1 MANASTDLDNAE
13 AQCQLNNNNT
23 RLAGSSGHWETEVTS
38 SKLFECSRIKAL
50 AEERDAVQKKT
61 FTKWVNS
68 HLARV
73 SCRIADLYND
83 LRDGYML
90 TRLLEVLSGE
100 MLPRPTRGRMRIHC
114 LENVDKALQFLK
126 EQRVHLENV
135 GSHDIV
141 DGNHRL
147 TLGLIWTII
156 LRFQIQVIKIE
167 CDDNRETRSAKDAL
181 LLWCQMKTAGY
192 SEVHIQNFT
201 TCWRDG
207 LAFNALIHRHR
218 PDLIEFHKLIRSNA
232 TYNLQQ
238 AFNIAEQNLGLTKLL
253 DPEDV
258 NTENPDEKS
267 IITYVV
273 SYYHYFSK
281 MKALRVEGKRVGKVL
296 DNAIEGQKMIDRY
309 EALASE
315 LLEWI
320 EKTIGIISNQ
330 KFANSLTG
338 VQQQLQA
345 FTTYCTIEK
354 PIKFQE
360 KGNLEVLLFT
370 IQSKLR
376 ANNQKPYVPH
386 EGKLISDINKAWERL
401 EKAEHERGVAL
412 RQELIRQEKLELLAQ
427 RFDHKTTM
435 RQAWLNENQRL
446 VSQDNFGYDLPAVE
460 AAMKK
465 HEAIEA
471 DISSYEERIGVVVE
485 LAGEMETE
493 GYYDI
498 RRISARKE
506 NILGQWSLLKELVVG
521 RKARLEK
528 NLALQK
534 NFQDMVYMIDWMED
548 MQVQLLSKDFGKH
561 LLEVDDLLQKHSLQE
576 ADIIVQA
583 ERVQTLN
590 TAALKFTTIEGYQP
604 CDPQVICN
612 RVNHVSTCLEE
623 LKQLAAKRRSELEE
637 SQHLWAFFQEVEESE
652 AWIREKSSIL
662 ATQTCGKDLSSVL
675 RLLQKHK
682 TLAGELLARR
692 SLLQQ
697 TMKKGKQILMEKSFG
712 TRDIQERIME
722 VKGEWKRLE
731 DQAAQRLGHLQE
743 ALNFF
748 QFSTE
753 TDDLLAWLQDAYRL
767 VSSEDFGHDEYST
780 QSLLKKHRGVREAV
794 DKHRLHVVTLR
805 KHMVALPLHY
815 RELNEVQSR
824 MGEAEQLYAEVAEV
838 AVLRQ
843 QWLHDALAVYLM
855 FSEVNACE
863 VWIDEK
869 EQWLNKM
876 EVPERLED
884 VEVIAHRFES
894 LDQEM
899 NSLMGR
905 ILDVNQIVQQLLD
918 SGHPSSTEVRGC
930 QDHLNSRW
938 NRIVEMVEQKK
949 DHLDSVLRLQN
960 YLLEC
965 AEIKSQ
971 IQEKRKAIDTTQYV
985 GSDLGGV
992 LALQRRLS
1000 TMEGALAVLEPKLLH
1015 LQQEAEELAISHPAK
1030 AMEVLEPFE
1039 GISVEWEELKRT
1051 LQGCEDSLIVAGRLQ
1066 QFIQD
1071 LDCFLTWLVQ
1081 TQTAAASDEL
1091 PNALE
1096 EAERLINC
1104 HAALKEEIGRY
1115 EEDYERLQAVNEL
1128 LEAEEAPLPYA
1139 ALQQWL
1145 QKLDVGWNKLLE
1157 MWESRREV
1165 LVQAHIF
1172 HLFLRDVKQAEAF
1185 LNNQE
1190 SALAHI
1196 ELPTTVETV
1205 EAAIKK
1211 HKDFT
1216 TTMELNLHRIKAVIE
1231 AGESLIS
1238 QSNIYSDRIKER
1250 VDTLANRGN
1259 QNRELAQQWLERL
1272 NGQWGLQRLLQDC
1285 HELGDWVA
1293 EKMLMARDTSRDE
1306 TQKLHKKWLKHQAF
1320 MAELAQNKE
1329 WLEKIEREGQ
1339 QLIQEKPELSPVVR
1353 RKLGEIRE
1361 CWQDLESTTQA
1372 KARQLFEANRA
1383 DLLVQSYTSLDH
1395 RLHQLEGQLC
1405 YVDQGQDLTSVNK
1418 QLKKLQTMECQM
1430 EEWYKEVGELQVA
1443 AASIPQQGQVMD
1455 TVSERQAAVETRIV
1469 RLIEPLK
1476 ERRRILLASK
1486 EVHQVGRD
1494 LEDEILWVQERLPA
1508 ATSQEHGSSLQ
1519 AVQQLMKKNQTLQ
1532 RELQGHRARVEDV
1545 LERANVIAS
1554 IRSPEADCV
1563 RAGLEQL
1570 SRLWGLLWAETERR
1584 QLVLDAMYQAQ
1595 QYYFDTAEVEA
1606 WLSEQELHM
1615 MNEEKGKDEPST
1627 LQLLKKHLALEQTIE
1642 DYAETI
1648 GLLSQQCRQLLEMG
1662 HPDSEQIS
1670 KRQSQMDRL
1679 YVSLKDLVEERKS
1692 RLEQQYWLYQ
1702 LNHEVDELEQWIA
1715 EREVVASSPELGQDF
1730 EHVTIL
1736 QEKFTE
1742 FASETGSLG
1751 QERVTAVNQ
1760 MVDEL
1765 IDYGHAEA
1773 ATIAEWKDG
1782 VNEAWADLLELM
1794 ETRAQMLAASHQLHK
1809 FFADCREVLAQ
1820 IDDKQRRLPEV
1831 RARQGG
1837 TANTST
1843 LQRLMHSF
1851 EHDIQLLVT
1860 QVRQLQESAG
1870 QLRTIYAGQKAEA
1883 IAGREQEVMY
1893 CWKELLTSCEECRV
1907 QITTATDKLRF
1918 FGVVRDQI
1926 MWMDSIISQIGTGDN
1941 PSIPPSDIMG
1951 SGLSGPF
1958 RDVSSVEVLMNYHQS
1973 LKSEVEARS
1982 KSVLQCVEMG
1992 KTLLA
1997 ARNPAAEEIKEKLDT
2012 VVAKQYELSE
2022 KWDKHWEVLQ
2032 HMLEVHQ
2039 FAQEAVVAEAW
2050 LTAQEPFINS
2060 KELGASVDEVE
2071 QLIRRHEAF
2080 RKAAATW
2087 EERFSSLR
2095 RLTTVEKMKAE
2106 QSKLPPTPLLG
2117 RKVFLDPQETSPAR
2131 SQGSPLMRRIIYEQA
2146 EPRAER
2152 PPQEPSPSY
2161 VARRLGSTVANY
2173 TPIMNGSSSYRSSL
2187 EARTIPEMGG
2197 VVGGVVG
2204 VAASLGT
2211 AAMEARGVATNLGT
2225 TAAME
2230 VRGVAAGLGT
2240 ASSEASG
2247 LAAGLVTPAVEAKGI
2262 AASLVTGAAA
2272 AVEVK
2277 ASQYLRQPKIKH
2289 MDDMVTPM
2297 LVACRLEKAREKEVR
2312 EREQRERERDIVLME
2327 PAPVMPVM
2335 AEVVLQEM
2343 GREGMGRER
2352 LNSEPSS
2359 RDHRAGSSRSEPQQR
2374 DRDRDSRDSR
2384 DSHREAR
2391 LERQHSSEALMIQ
2404 ARRDE
2409 LPQEVWRE
2417 RAERKERKLERQ
2429 TSSEQE
2435 GHGHEGRRKDRHRTE
2450 RQESSEHD
2458 TAKEQSDRRSTEK
2471 RSGGQTLF
2479 DIVEQLK
2486 EREAATAR
2494 GEVPKVPNGV
2504 PEKSSGRPDR
2514 PRARDRPKPRRR
2526 PRPKDPSAGE
2536 ATTTRRSRSAPEP
2549 GMAQSVSPSV
2559 PQPPSH
2565 TAHHEGFLFR
2575 KLDIETMRKSSNSR
2589 SWVNLYCVLNKG
2601 EIGFY
2606 KDAKNT
2612 TTPYN
2617 NEPMLN
2623 LGHCHCDVTL
2633 GYKKKKNVFTLKTK
2647 DGSEFLFHAK
2657 DESQDDLKA
2666 WTTNIN
2672 KSIAEHEEIAK
2683 WGQTQP
2689 TTSSTDE
2696 GTRRDGSK
2704 ADNKSERGEK
2714 SDRGERPERA
2724 ERSER
2729 SDKGETK
2736 SDTKRSE
2743 KSSKKK

>member
-13 AQCQLNNNNT
+13 AQRQLNNNNT
-23 RLAGSSGHWETEVTS
+23 RPTSSSGHWETEVTS

-167 CDDNRETRSAKDAL
+167 CEDNRETRSAKDAL

-192 SEVHIQNFT
+192 SEVNIQNFT

-232 TYNLQQ
+232 THNLQQ
-238 AFNIAEQNLGLTKLL
+238 AFNVAEQNLGLTKLL

-309 EALASE
+309 EALATE

-460 AAMKK
+460 AAKKK
-465 HEAIEA
+465 HDAIEA

-485 LAGEMETE
+485 LAGEMEAE

-534 NFQDMVYMIDWMED
+534 TFQDMVYMIDWMED

-576 ADIIVQA
+576 ADIAVQA
-583 ERVQTLN
+583 DRVQTLN
-590 TAALKFTTIEGYQP
+590 TAALKFTTIDGYQP

-623 LKQLAAKRRSELEE
+623 LKQLAAKRRTELEE
-637 SQHLWAFFQEVEESE
+637 SQHLWAFFQELEESE

-662 ATQTCGKDLSSVL
+662 ASQTCGKDLSSVL

-682 TLAGELLARR
+682 TLAGELLAHR

-697 TMKKGKQILMEKSFG
+697 TMKKGKQILTEKSFG
-712 TRDIQERIME
+712 TGGIQERIME
-722 VKGEWKRLE
+722 VKAEWKRLE

-815 RELNEVQSR
+815 RELEEVQTR

-843 QWLHDALAVYLM
+843 QWLHDALAVYRM

-869 EQWLNKM
+869 EQWLDKM

-884 VEVIAHRFES
+884 VEVVAHRFES

-949 DHLDSVLRLQN
+949 HHLDSVLRLQN

-971 IQEKRKAIDTTQYV
+971 IQDKRKAIDATQYV

-992 LALQRRLS
+992 LALQRRLT

-1015 LQQEAEELAISHPAK
+1015 LQQEAEDLAVAHPAR
-1030 AMEVLEPFE
+1030 AVEILVPFE

-1051 LQGCEDSLIVAGRLQ
+1051 LQGCEDSLMVAGRLQ

-1071 LDCFLTWLVQ
+1071 LDSFLTWLVQ

-1096 EAERLINC
+1096 EAERLINR

-1190 SALAHI
+1190 SALAHV

-1238 QSNIYSDRIKER
+1238 QSNIYSDRIKE
-1250 VDTLANRGN
+1250 GN
-1259 QNRELAQQWLERL
+1259 QNRELAQQWLEKL

-1383 DLLVQSYTSLDH
+1383 DQLVQSYTSLDH
-1395 RLHQLEGQLC
+1395 RLHQLEGQLG
-1405 YVDQGQDLTSVNK
+1405 YVDQGQDLTTVNK
-1418 QLKKLQTMECQM
+1418 QLKKLQTMESQM
-1430 EEWYKEVGELQVA
+1430 EEWYKEVGDLQVV
-1443 AASIPQQGQVMD
+1443 AASISQQGQVMD
-1455 TVSERQAAVETRIV
+1455 TVSERQAEVETRIV

-1545 LERANVIAS
+1545 LDRANVIAS
-1554 IRSPEADCV
+1554 IRSPEADCA

-1570 SRLWGLLWAETERR
+1570 NGLWGLLWAETERR

-1595 QYYFDTAEVEA
+1595 QYYFDTSEVEA

-1627 LQLLKKHLALEQTIE
+1627 LQLLKKHLVLEQTIE

-1702 LNHEVDELEQWIA
+1702 LNREVDELEQWIA

-1765 IDYGHAEA
+1765 IDYGHADA

-1820 IDDKQRRLPEV
+1820 IDDKKRRLPEV
-1831 RARQGG
+1831 QACQGG
-1837 TANTST
+1837 SANTST

-1870 QLRTIYAGQKAEA
+1870 QLRTVYAGQKAEA
-1883 IAGREQEVMY
+1883 IASREQDVMH

-1926 MWMDSIISQIGTGDN
+1926 MWMDSIICQIGTGEN
-1941 PSIPPSDIMG
+1941 P
-1951 SGLSGPF
+1951 

-1973 LKSEVEARS
+1973 LKSEVEARC
-1982 KSVLQCVEMG
+1982 KSTLQCIEMG

-1997 ARNPAAEEIKEKLDT
+1997 ARNPAAEEIKEKLDK

-2022 KWDKHWEVLQ
+2022 KWDRHWELLQ

-2060 KELGASVDEVE
+2060 SELGASVDEVE

-2095 RLTTVEKMKAE
+2095 RLTTVEKLKAE

-2117 RKVFLDPQETSPAR
+2117 RKVFLDPQEISPAR
-2131 SQGSPLMRRIIYEQA
+2131 SHGSPLMRHTIYEQVA
-2146 EPRAER
+2146 PRADK
-2152 PPQEPSPSY
+2152 PPQEPSPSS

-2173 TPIMNGSSSYRSSL
+2173 TPVMNG
-2187 EARTIPEMGG
+2187 
-2197 VVGGVVG
+2197 
-2204 VAASLGT
+2204 
-2211 AAMEARGVATNLGT
+2211 
-2225 TAAME
+2225 
-2230 VRGVAAGLGT
+2230 
-2240 ASSEASG
+2240 
-2247 LAAGLVTPAVEAKGI
+2247 
-2262 AASLVTGAAA
+2262 
-2272 AVEVK
+2272 
-2277 ASQYLRQPKIKH
+2277 
-2289 MDDMVTPM
+2289 
-2297 LVACRLEKAREKEVR
+2297 EVR
-2312 EREQRERERDIVLME
+2312 ERQQRERERETILME

-2343 GREGMGRER
+2343 GREGRER

-2359 RDHRAGSSRSEPQQR
+2359 RDQRAGSSRSEPHADHQQR

-2435 GHGHEGRRKDRHRTE
+2435 GHVHEGRRRERHRME

-2458 TAKEQSDRRSTEK
+2458 TAKEQSDRRVPS
-2471 RSGGQTLF
+2471 LF
-2479 DIVEQLK
+2479 SPQ
-2486 EREAATAR
+2486 AR
-2494 GEVPKVPNGV
+2494 GEIPKVPNGV

-2526 PRPKDPSAGE
+2526 PRPKDPSAGD
-2536 ATTTRRSRSAPEP
+2536 ANITRRSRSAPEA
-2549 GMAQSVSPSV
+2549 AQSLSPSV
-2559 PQPPSH
+2559 PQPPTH

-2575 KLDIETMRKSSNSR
+2575 KLDIETLKKSSNSR

-2612 TTPYN
+2612 NTPYN

-2657 DESQDDLKA
+2657 DEVRGVQ
-2666 WTTNIN
+2666 

-2683 WGQTQP
+2683 WGQPQP

-2696 GTRRDGSK
+2696 GTRREGSK
-2704 ADNKSERGEK
+2704 AENKSERGEK
-2714 SDRGERPERA
+2714 SDRGERVERA

-2729 SDKGETK
+2729 SDKGEK
-2736 SDTKRSE
+2736 SDPKRSE
-2743 KSSKKK
+2743 KSSKKKLG

>member
-1 MANASTDLDNAE
+1 MANASPDLDNAE
-13 AQCQLNNNNT
+13 AQRQLNNNN
-23 RLAGSSGHWETEVTS
+23 RPISSGFWETECTS

-50 AEERDAVQKKT
+50 ADERDAVQKKT

-73 SCRIADLYND
+73 SCRISDLYND

-100 MLPRPTRGRMRIHC
+100 LLPRPTRGRMRIHC

-167 CDDNRETRSAKDAL
+167 TEDNRETRSAKDAL

-192 SEVHIQNFT
+192 PEVNIQNFT

-218 PDLIEFHKLIRSNA
+218 PDLIEFHKLTRSNA
-232 TYNLQQ
+232 THNLQQ
-238 AFNIAEQNLGLTKLL
+238 AFNVAEQHLGLTKLL

-281 MKALRVEGKRVGKVL
+281 MKALIVEGKRVGKVL
-296 DNAIEGQKMIDRY
+296 DNCIEAEEIINRY
-309 EALASE
+309 EALASD
-315 LLEWI
+315 LLDWI
-320 EKTIGIISNQ
+320 EKTIAVISNQ

-386 EGKLISDINKAWERL
+386 DGKLISDINKAWERL

-412 RQELIRQEKLELLAQ
+412 RKELIRQEKLELLAQ

-471 DISSYEERIGVVVE
+471 DIASYEERIGVVVE
-485 LAGEMETE
+485 LAAEMEAE

-498 RRISARKE
+498 RRILARKE
-506 NILGQWSLLKELVVG
+506 NILGQWSLLKELVAG
-521 RKARLEK
+521 RRSRLEK

-534 NFQDMVYMIDWMED
+534 TFQDMVYMIDWMED
-548 MQVQLLSKDFGKH
+548 TQVQLLSKDFGKH

-576 ADIIVQA
+576 ADIAVQA
-583 ERVQTLN
+583 ERVEMLN

-612 RVNHVSTCLEE
+612 RVNHVSSCLEE
-623 LKQLAAKRRSELEE
+623 LKQLAAKRRAELEE
-637 SQHLWAFFQEVEESE
+637 SRQLWAFFQELEESE

-662 ATQTCGKDLSSVL
+662 AAQGYGRDLSSVL

-682 TLAGELLARR
+682 TLAGELESAPGI
-692 SLLQQ
+692 
-697 TMKKGKQILMEKSFG
+697 TAGKQILSEKSFG
-712 TRDIQERIME
+712 TAGIQERIME

-731 DQAAQRLGHLQE
+731 DQAAQHLGHLQE

-753 TDDLLAWLQDAYRL
+753 TDDLVAWLQDAYRL

-780 QSLLKKHRGVREAV
+780 QSLLKKHRGVSEAI
-794 DKHRLHVVTLR
+794 DKHRLHVVALR
-805 KHMVALPLHY
+805 KHMVALPLQY
-815 RELNEVQSR
+815 REQEEVQVR
-824 MGEAEQLYAEVAEV
+824 MGEVEQLYTEVAEV

-843 QWLHDALAVYLM
+843 QWLHDALAVYRM

-863 VWIDEK
+863 LWIDEK
-869 EQWLNKM
+869 EQWLDKM
-876 EVPERLED
+876 EIPERLED
-884 VEVIAHRFES
+884 VEVVAHRFES

-918 SGHPSSTEVRGC
+918 GGHPSSTEVRGC

-938 NRIVEMVEQKK
+938 NSIVELVEQKK
-949 DHLDSVLRLQN
+949 DQLDSMLRLQN

-971 IQEKRKAIDTTQYV
+971 IQDKRKAIDATQYV
-985 GSDLGGV
+985 RSDLGGV

-1000 TMEGALAVLEPKLLH
+1000 TMEGALSVLEPKLLH
-1015 LQQEAEELAISHPAK
+1015 LQEEAEHLATAHPGR
-1030 AMEVLEPFE
+1030 AMEVLVQFD

-1051 LQGCEDSLIVAGRLQ
+1051 LQGCEDSLMVASRLQ
-1066 QFIQD
+1066 SFIQD
-1071 LDCFLTWLVQ
+1071 LDSFLTWLVQ
-1081 TQTAAASDEL
+1081 TQTAAASDQL
-1091 PNALE
+1091 PNDLE
-1096 EAERLINC
+1096 EAERLINK
-1104 HAALKEEIGRY
+1104 HAAVKEEIGHY
-1115 EEDYERLQAVNEL
+1115 EEDYERLQAMNEL
-1128 LEAEEAPLPYA
+1128 LESEDAPLPQA

-1172 HLFLRDVKQAEAF
+1172 HLFLRDVKQAESF

-1190 SALAHI
+1190 SALAHV

-1238 QSNIYSDRIKER
+1238 QNNIYSERIRER
-1250 VDTLANRGN
+1250 IDTLANRGN
-1259 QNRELAQQWLERL
+1259 QNRELAQQWLEKL
-1272 NGQWGLQRLLQDC
+1272 NDQWELQRFLQDC
-1285 HELGDWVA
+1285 HELGDWVS
-1293 EKMLMARDTSRDE
+1293 EKMLMARDSSRDE

-1320 MAELAQNKE
+1320 MAELAQNKD
-1329 WLEKIEREGQ
+1329 WLDKIEKEGQ

-1353 RKLGEIRE
+1353 KKLEEIRE

-1372 KARQLFEANRA
+1372 RARQLFEANKA
-1383 DLLVQSYTSLDH
+1383 DLLVQSYESLDQ
-1395 RLHQLEGQLC
+1395 RLCQLEGQLA
-1405 YVDQGQDLTSVNK
+1405 YVDQGQDLTTVNK
-1418 QLKKLQTMECQM
+1418 QLKKLHTQM
-1430 EEWYKEVGELQVA
+1430 EEWYKEVGQLQVQA
-1443 AASIPQQGQVMD
+1443 TSLPQQTQVKE
-1455 TVSERQAAVETRIV
+1455 TVVGRQAAVEARMV

-1494 LEDEILWVQERLPA
+1494 LEDEILWVQERLPMA
-1508 ATSQEHGSSLQ
+1508 MCQEHGSTLQ

-1532 RELQGHRARVEDV
+1532 RELQGHRSRIEDV
-1545 LERANVIAS
+1545 LERAGIIAS
-1554 IRSPEADCV
+1554 IRSPEVDCIRV
-1563 RAGLEQL
+1563 GQDQL
-1570 SRLWGLLWAETERR
+1570 AQLWAVLWAETERR

-1627 LQLLKKHLALEQTIE
+1627 LQLLKKHLVLEQTIE

-1662 HPDSEQIS
+1662 HPDC
-1670 KRQSQMDRL
+1670 KRQSQIDRL

-1702 LNHEVDELEQWIA
+1702 LNREVDELEQWIA
-1715 EREVVASSPELGQDF
+1715 QREVVASSPELGQDF

-1736 QEKFTE
+1736 QEKFTK
-1742 FASETGSLG
+1742 FASDTGSVG

-1765 IDYGHAEA
+1765 IDYGHSEA

-1809 FFADCREVLAQ
+1809 FFSDCREVLAQ
-1820 IDDKQRRLPEV
+1820 IADKHRRLPEV
-1831 RARQGG
+1831 RARQGS

-1843 LQRLMHSF
+1843 LQRLLHSF
-1851 EHDIQLLVT
+1851 EQDIQLLVT
-1860 QVRQLQESAG
+1860 QVRQLQESAA
-1870 QLRTIYAGQKAEA
+1870 QLRTVYAGEKAEA
-1883 IAGREQEVMY
+1883 IACCEHEVMQ
-1893 CWKELLTSCEECRV
+1893 CWKELLTSCEECRL
-1907 QITTATDKLRF
+1907 QITTETDKLKF
-1918 FGVVRDQI
+1918 FGMVRDQI
-1926 MWMDSIISQIGTGDN
+1926 MWMESIICQIGTGEK
-1941 PSIPPSDIMG
+1941 P
-1951 SGLSGPF
+1951 

-1982 KSVLQCVEMG
+1982 RNTLECIEMG

-1997 ARNPAAEEIKEKLDT
+1997 ARNPAAEEIKEKLDK
-2012 VVAKQYELSE
+2012 VVSKQHELSE

-2032 HMLEVHQ
+2032 QLLEVHQ
-2039 FAQEAVVAEAW
+2039 FAQDAVVAEAW
-2050 LTAQEPFINS
+2050 LTAQEPFISSN
-2060 KELGASVDEVE
+2060 ELGESVDEVE

-2095 RLTTVEKMKAE
+2095 RLTTVK
-2106 QSKLPPTPLLG
+2106 
-2117 RKVFLDPQETSPAR
+2117 
-2131 SQGSPLMRRIIYEQA
+2131 
-2146 EPRAER
+2146 
-2152 PPQEPSPSY
+2152 
-2161 VARRLGSTVANY
+2161 
-2173 TPIMNGSSSYRSSL
+2173 SSSSSL
-2187 EARTIPEMGG
+2187 IFT
-2197 VVGGVVG
+2197 
-2204 VAASLGT
+2204 S
-2211 AAMEARGVATNLGT
+2211 
-2225 TAAME
+2225 
-2230 VRGVAAGLGT
+2230 
-2240 ASSEASG
+2240 
-2247 LAAGLVTPAVEAKGI
+2247 
-2262 AASLVTGAAA
+2262 
-2272 AVEVK
+2272 
-2277 ASQYLRQPKIKH
+2277 
-2289 MDDMVTPM
+2289 
-2297 LVACRLEKAREKEVR
+2297 
-2312 EREQRERERDIVLME
+2312 
-2327 PAPVMPVM
+2327 
-2335 AEVVLQEM
+2335 
-2343 GREGMGRER
+2343 
-2352 LNSEPSS
+2352 
-2359 RDHRAGSSRSEPQQR
+2359 
-2374 DRDRDSRDSR
+2374 
-2384 DSHREAR
+2384 
-2391 LERQHSSEALMIQ
+2391 
-2404 ARRDE
+2404 
-2409 LPQEVWRE
+2409 
-2417 RAERKERKLERQ
+2417 
-2429 TSSEQE
+2429 TSSPHPQ
-2435 GHGHEGRRKDRHRTE
+2435 
-2450 RQESSEHD
+2450 
-2458 TAKEQSDRRSTEK
+2458 
-2471 RSGGQTLF
+2471 
-2479 DIVEQLK
+2479 
-2486 EREAATAR
+2486 AR
-2494 GEVPKVPNGV
+2494 GEVPRLPNGL
-2504 PEKSSGRPDR
+2504 PEKSSRPDR

-2526 PRPKDPSAGE
+2526 PRPKEPGD
-2536 ATTTRRSRSAPEP
+2536 TTRRSRSAP
-2549 GMAQSVSPSV
+2549 AQSSPAV
-2559 PQPPSH
+2559 PQPPTH

-2575 KLDIETMRKSSNSR
+2575 KLDIESLKKSTNSR

-2601 EIGFY
+2601 EMGFY

-2612 TTPYN
+2612 TAPYN
-2617 NEPMLN
+2617 NEPL
-2623 LGHCHCDVTL
+2623 LSLSHCHCDVTN

-2657 DESQDDLKA
+2657 DEVRYTLCFFTHLISGVVKIDLFDPYPY
-2666 WTTNIN
+2666 
-2672 KSIAEHEEIAK
+2672 
-2683 WGQTQP
+2683 QTRDLCP
-2689 TTSSTDE
+2689 PSVHCRRTS
-2696 GTRRDGSK
+2696 K
-2704 ADNKSERGEK
+2704 RG
-2714 SDRGERPERA
+2714 
-2724 ERSER
+2724 
-2729 SDKGETK
+2729 
-2736 SDTKRSE
+2736 
-2743 KSSKKK
+2743 

>member
-1 MANASTDLDNAE
+1 AMANASTDLDNAE
-13 AQCQLNNNNT
+13 AQRQLNNNNT
-23 RLAGSSGHWETEVTS
+23 RPTSSSGHWETEVTS

-167 CDDNRETRSAKDAL
+167 CEDNRETRSAKDAL

-192 SEVHIQNFT
+192 SEVNIQNFT

-232 TYNLQQ
+232 THNLQQ
-238 AFNIAEQNLGLTKLL
+238 AFNVAEQNLGLTKLL

-309 EALASE
+309 EALATE

-460 AAMKK
+460 AAKKK
-465 HEAIEA
+465 HDAIEA

-485 LAGEMETE
+485 LAGEMEAE

-534 NFQDMVYMIDWMED
+534 TFQDMVYMIDWMED

-576 ADIIVQA
+576 ADIAVQA
-583 ERVQTLN
+583 DRVQTLN
-590 TAALKFTTIEGYQP
+590 TAALKFTTIDGYQP

-623 LKQLAAKRRSELEE
+623 LKQLAAKRRTELEE
-637 SQHLWAFFQEVEESE
+637 SQHLWAFFQELEESE

-662 ATQTCGKDLSSVL
+662 ASQTCGKDLSSVL

-682 TLAGELLARR
+682 TLAGELLAHR

-697 TMKKGKQILMEKSFG
+697 TMKKGKQILTEKSFG
-712 TRDIQERIME
+712 TGGIQERIME
-722 VKGEWKRLE
+722 VKAEWKRLE

-815 RELNEVQSR
+815 RELEEVQTR

-843 QWLHDALAVYLM
+843 QWLHDALAVYRM

-869 EQWLNKM
+869 EQWLDKM

-884 VEVIAHRFES
+884 VEVVAHRFES

-949 DHLDSVLRLQN
+949 HHLDSVLRLQN

-971 IQEKRKAIDTTQYV
+971 IQDKRKAIDATQYV

-992 LALQRRLS
+992 LALQRRLT

-1015 LQQEAEELAISHPAK
+1015 LQQEAEDLAVAHPAR
-1030 AMEVLEPFE
+1030 AVEILVPFE

-1051 LQGCEDSLIVAGRLQ
+1051 LQGCEDSLMVAGRLQ

-1071 LDCFLTWLVQ
+1071 LDSFLTWLVQ

-1096 EAERLINC
+1096 EAERLINR

-1190 SALAHI
+1190 SALAHV

-1250 VDTLANRGN
+1250 VDTLATRW
-1259 QNRELAQQWLERL
+1259 NRELAQQWLEKL

-1383 DLLVQSYTSLDH
+1383 DQLVQSYTSLDH
-1395 RLHQLEGQLC
+1395 RLHQLEGQLG
-1405 YVDQGQDLTSVNK
+1405 YVDQGQDLTTVNK
-1418 QLKKLQTMECQM
+1418 QLKKLWKARWRSGTR
-1430 EEWYKEVGELQVA
+1430 
-1443 AASIPQQGQVMD
+1443 
-1455 TVSERQAAVETRIV
+1455 SERQAEVETRIV

-1545 LERANVIAS
+1545 LDRANVIAS
-1554 IRSPEADCV
+1554 IRSPEADCA

-1570 SRLWGLLWAETERR
+1570 NGLWGLLWAETERR

-1595 QYYFDTAEVEA
+1595 QYYFDTSEVEA

-1627 LQLLKKHLALEQTIE
+1627 LQLLKKHLVLEQTIE

-1702 LNHEVDELEQWIA
+1702 LNREVDELEQWIA

-1765 IDYGHAEA
+1765 IDYGHADA

-1820 IDDKQRRLPEV
+1820 IDDKKRRLPEV
-1831 RARQGG
+1831 QACQGG
-1837 TANTST
+1837 SANTST

-1870 QLRTIYAGQKAEA
+1870 QLRTVYAGQKAEA
-1883 IAGREQEVMY
+1883 IASREQDVMH

-1926 MWMDSIISQIGTGDN
+1926 MWMDSIICQIGTGEN
-1941 PSIPPSDIMG
+1941 P
-1951 SGLSGPF
+1951 

-1973 LKSEVEARS
+1973 LKSEVEARC
-1982 KSVLQCVEMG
+1982 KSTLQCIEMG

-1997 ARNPAAEEIKEKLDT
+1997 ARNPAAEEIKEKLDK

-2022 KWDKHWEVLQ
+2022 KWDRHWELLQ

-2060 KELGASVDEVE
+2060 SELGASVDEVE

-2095 RLTTVEKMKAE
+2095 RLTT
-2106 QSKLPPTPLLG
+2106 
-2117 RKVFLDPQETSPAR
+2117 
-2131 SQGSPLMRRIIYEQA
+2131 
-2146 EPRAER
+2146 
-2152 PPQEPSPSY
+2152 
-2161 VARRLGSTVANY
+2161 
-2173 TPIMNGSSSYRSSL
+2173 
-2187 EARTIPEMGG
+2187 
-2197 VVGGVVG
+2197 
-2204 VAASLGT
+2204 
-2211 AAMEARGVATNLGT
+2211 
-2225 TAAME
+2225 
-2230 VRGVAAGLGT
+2230 
-2240 ASSEASG
+2240 
-2247 LAAGLVTPAVEAKGI
+2247 
-2262 AASLVTGAAA
+2262 
-2272 AVEVK
+2272 
-2277 ASQYLRQPKIKH
+2277 
-2289 MDDMVTPM
+2289 
-2297 LVACRLEKAREKEVR
+2297 AREKEVR
-2312 EREQRERERDIVLME
+2312 ERQQRERERETILME

-2343 GREGMGRER
+2343 GREGRER

-2359 RDHRAGSSRSEPQQR
+2359 RDQRAGSSRSEPHADHQQR

-2409 LPQEVWRE
+2409 LPQEF
-2417 RAERKERKLERQ
+2417 L
-2429 TSSEQE
+2429 
-2435 GHGHEGRRKDRHRTE
+2435 
-2450 RQESSEHD
+2450 
-2458 TAKEQSDRRSTEK
+2458 
-2471 RSGGQTLF
+2471 L
-2479 DIVEQLK
+2479 
-2486 EREAATAR
+2486 
-2494 GEVPKVPNGV
+2494 N
-2504 PEKSSGRPDR
+2504 
-2514 PRARDRPKPRRR
+2514 
-2526 PRPKDPSAGE
+2526 
-2536 ATTTRRSRSAPEP
+2536 APHF
-2549 GMAQSVSPSV
+2549 
-2559 PQPPSH
+2559 PPTH
-2565 TAHHEGFLFR
+2565 
-2575 KLDIETMRKSSNSR
+2575 SR

-2612 TTPYN
+2612 NTPYN

-2633 GYKKKKNVFTLKTK
+2633 GYKKKKNVFTLKL

-2657 DESQDDLKA
+2657 DEVRGVQKLTPCCLKPSS
-2666 WTTNIN
+2666 
-2672 KSIAEHEEIAK
+2672 K
-2683 WGQTQP
+2683 
-2689 TTSSTDE
+2689 TSSLLLPAIGHMTMLFID
-2696 GTRRDGSK
+2696 SLK
-2704 ADNKSERGEK
+2704 
-2714 SDRGERPERA
+2714 
-2724 ERSER
+2724 
-2729 SDKGETK
+2729 
-2736 SDTKRSE
+2736 
-2743 KSSKKK
+2743 

>member
-1 MANASTDLDNAE
+1 MASASTDLDNAE
-13 AQCQLNNNNT
+13 AQRQLNNNNRPAST
-23 RLAGSSGHWETEVTS
+23 GFWETETTS
-38 SKLFECSRIKAL
+38 AKLFECSRIKAL
-50 AEERDAVQKKT
+50 ADERDAVQKKT

-73 SCRIADLYND
+73 SCRISDLYND

-90 TRLLEVLSGE
+90 IRLLEVLSGE
-100 MLPRPTRGRMRIHC
+100 LLPRPTRGRMRIHC

-167 CDDNRETRSAKDAL
+167 TEDNRETRSAKDAL

-192 SEVHIQNFT
+192 PEVNIHNFT

-218 PDLIEFHKLIRSNA
+218 PDLIEFHKLTRSNA
-232 TYNLQQ
+232 THNLQQ
-238 AFNIAEQNLGLTKLL
+238 AFNITEQSLGLTKLL

-281 MKALRVEGKRVGKVL
+281 MKALIVEGKRIGKVL
-296 DNAIEGQKMIDRY
+296 DNAIEAEKIIRRY
-309 EALASE
+309 EALASD
-315 LLEWI
+315 LLEWL
-320 EKTIGIISNQ
+320 ERTISIISNQ
-330 KFANSLTG
+330 KFANSLSG

-386 EGKLISDINKAWERL
+386 DGKLISDINKAWERL

-412 RQELIRQEKLELLAQ
+412 RKELIRQEKLELLAQ

-471 DISSYEERIGVVVE
+471 DILSYEERISVVVE
-485 LAGEMETE
+485 LANEMESE

-498 RRISARKE
+498 RRILARKE

-534 NFQDMVYMIDWMED
+534 TFQEMVYMIDWMEE
-548 MQVQLLSKDFGKH
+548 MQVKLLSKDYGKH
-561 LLEVDDLLQKHSLQE
+561 LLEVEDMLQKQSLQE
-576 ADIIVQA
+576 ADISIQA
-583 ERVQTLN
+583 DRVQTLN

-612 RVNHVSTCLEE
+612 RVNHVNTCLEE
-623 LKQLAAKRRSELEE
+623 LKQLAAKRRLELEDSRE
-637 SQHLWAFFQEVEESE
+637 LWAFFQEVEESE
-652 AWIREKSSIL
+652 NWIREKMSIL
-662 ATQTCGKDLSSVL
+662 ATQSCGKDLSSIL

-682 TLAGELLARR
+682 TVAGELLTRR
-692 SLLQQ
+692 ALIQQ
-697 TMKKGKQILMEKSFG
+697 TMMKGKQILTQKSFG
-712 TRDIQERIME
+712 TTGIQERLME
-722 VKGEWKRLE
+722 VKAEWKRLE
-731 DQAAQRLGHLQE
+731 DQAAQRLCNLQE
-743 ALNFF
+743 ALDFF

-780 QSLLKKHRGVREAV
+780 QSLLKKHRGVRESI
-794 DKHRLHVVTLR
+794 DKHRVLVVGLR
-805 KHMVALPLHY
+805 KHMVALPMHY
-815 RELNEVQSR
+815 RELDEVRAR
-824 MGEAEQLYAEVAEV
+824 MAETEQLYAEVAEV

-843 QWLHDALAVYLM
+843 QWLHDALAVYRM

-869 EQWLNKM
+869 EQWLNRM

-884 VEVIAHRFES
+884 VEMIAHRFES

-938 NRIVEMVEQKK
+938 NRIVELVEQKK
-949 DHLDSVLRLQN
+949 DHLDSILRIQN

-965 AEIKSQ
+965 TEIKSQ
-971 IQEKRKAIDTTQYV
+971 IQDKRKAIDATQYV
-985 GSDLGGV
+985 GSDLGSV

-1000 TMEGALAVLEPKLLH
+1000 TMEGALTVLEPKLLH
-1015 LQQEAEELAISHPAK
+1015 LQEEAEELATSHPDK
-1030 AMEVLEPFE
+1030 TVDILVPFE
-1039 GISVEWEELKRT
+1039 GISVEWEELKCT
-1051 LQGCEDSLIVAGRLQ
+1051 LQGCEDSLTVAGRLQ

-1071 LDCFLTWLVQ
+1071 LDSFLTWLVQ

-1096 EAERLINC
+1096 DAERLINQ

-1128 LEAEEAPLPYA
+1128 VETEEAPLPHG

-1145 QKLDVGWNKLLE
+1145 HKLDVGWNKLLE

-1190 SALAHI
+1190 SALAHV

-1238 QSNIYSDRIKER
+1238 QNNIYSERIRER
-1250 VDTLANRGN
+1250 VDLLANRGN
-1259 QNRELAQQWLERL
+1259 RNREHAQQWLHKL
-1272 NGQWGLQRLLQDC
+1272 NDQWELQRFLQDC
-1285 HELGDWVA
+1285 HEIGDWVA
-1293 EKMLMARDTSRDE
+1293 EKMLMAGDTSRDE
-1306 TQKLHKKWLKHQAF
+1306 TQKLHKKWLKHQTF

-1329 WLEKIEREGQ
+1329 WLDKMEKEGQ
-1339 QLIQEKPELSPVVR
+1339 RLMQEKPELSALVKK
-1353 RKLGEIRE
+1353 KLEEIRE

-1383 DLLVQSYTSLDH
+1383 DLLVQSYSSLDQ
-1395 RLHQLEGQLC
+1395 RLEQLEGHLAH
-1405 YVDQGQDLTSVNK
+1405 VDYGQDLTTVNK

-1430 EEWYKEVGELQVA
+1430 EEWYKEVGELQA
-1443 AASIPQQGQVMD
+1443 QAASIPQQGQVMEK
-1455 TVSERQAAVETRIV
+1455 VCERQAGVETRIV

-1494 LEDEILWVQERLPA
+1494 LEDEILWIQERLPV
-1508 ATSQEHGSSLQ
+1508 ATSQEHGTSLQ
-1519 AVQQLMKKNQTLQ
+1519 AVQQLMKKNQSLQ
-1532 RELQGHRARVEDV
+1532 RELQGHRGCVEDV
-1545 LERANVIAS
+1545 LERAGVIAS
-1554 IRSPEADCV
+1554 IRSPEADSI
-1563 RAGLEQL
+1563 RAGMEQL
-1570 SRLWGLLWAETERR
+1570 HQLWEALWTETEHR
-1584 QLVLDAMYQAQ
+1584 QLRLDVMYQAQ
-1595 QYYFDTAEVEA
+1595 QYYFDAGEVEA

-1615 MNEEKGKDEPST
+1615 MNEETGKDEAST
-1627 LQLLKKHLALEQTIE
+1627 LQLLKKQLALEQTIE

-1648 GLLSQQCRQLLEMG
+1648 GMLSQQCRQLLELG
-1662 HPDSEQIS
+1662 HPDCEQIS
-1670 KRQSQMDRL
+1670 KHQSQIDRL

-1702 LNHEVDELEQWIA
+1702 LNREVDELEQWIA
-1715 EREVVASSPELGQDF
+1715 EREVIASSTELGQDF

-1765 IDYGHAEA
+1765 IDYGHGDA

-1794 ETRAQMLAASHQLHK
+1794 ETRGQMLAASHQLHK
-1809 FFADCREVLAQ
+1809 FFSDCQEVLAQ
-1820 IDDKQRRLPEV
+1820 IEDKQRRLPEV
-1831 RARQGG
+1831 RACQGG
-1837 TANTST
+1837 TSNTST
-1843 LQRLMHSF
+1843 LQRLMQTF

-1860 QVRQLQESAG
+1860 QVRQLQESAA
-1870 QLRTIYAGQKAEA
+1870 QLRTVYAGEKAEA
-1883 IAGREQEVMY
+1883 IAMQEHEVMQT
-1893 CWKELLTSCEECRV
+1893 WKELLISCEDCRM

-1918 FGVVRDQI
+1918 FGMVRDQL
-1926 MWMDSIISQIGTGDN
+1926 MWMDSIICQIGTGEK
-1941 PSIPPSDIMG
+1941 PSSFLRALMG
-1951 SGLSGPF
+1951 YGVSGAC

-1973 LKSEVEARS
+1973 LKSEVEARN
-1982 KSVLQCVEMG
+1982 KSVLQCIEMG

-1997 ARNPAAEEIKEKLDT
+1997 AHNPASEEIKEKLEK
-2012 VVAKQYELSE
+2012 VLAKQQELTE
-2022 KWDKHWEVLQ
+2022 KWDKHWEELQ

-2050 LTAQEPFINS
+2050 LTAQEPFISSN
-2060 KELGASVDEVE
+2060 ELGGSVDEVE

-2095 RLTTVEKMKAE
+2095 RLTTVEKIKAE

-2117 RKVFLDPQETSPAR
+2117 RKVFLDPQDSSPAR
-2131 SQGSPLMRRIIYEQA
+2131 SSPSSMIRQTIYEQG
-2146 EPRAER
+2146 ESRLER
-2152 PPQEPSPSY
+2152 ITPQPSPSS

-2173 TPIMNGSSSYRSSL
+2173 TPIMNGAATYRL
-2187 EARTIPEMGG
+2187 QEARNAGI
-2197 VVGGVVG
+2197 V
-2204 VAASLGT
+2204 
-2211 AAMEARGVATNLGT
+2211 
-2225 TAAME
+2225 
-2230 VRGVAAGLGT
+2230 GVAAGLGT
-2240 ASSEASG
+2240 AMEHKVTQLRMEFKAQVPQQKIEHIHEAVHP
-2247 LAAGLVTPAVEAKGI
+2247 L
-2262 AASLVTGAAA
+2262 
-2272 AVEVK
+2272 
-2277 ASQYLRQPKIKH
+2277 
-2289 MDDMVTPM
+2289 
-2297 LVACRLEKAREKEVR
+2297 LERD
-2312 EREQRERERDIVLME
+2312 RERERYHE
-2327 PAPVMPVM
+2327 NVM
-2335 AEVVLQEM
+2335 AEVVLQEP
-2343 GREGMGRER
+2343 GGGRER
-2352 LNSEPSS
+2352 LNSMVGGS
-2359 RDHRAGSSRSEPQQR
+2359 GSSRSELLVEQHPPPR
-2374 DRDRDSRDSR
+2374 ESRM
-2384 DSHREAR
+2384 
-2391 LERQHSSEALMIQ
+2391 ERQLSIEQLIR

-2417 RAERKERKLERQ
+2417 RAGRAERRLERQ

-2435 GHGHEGRRKDRHRTE
+2435 GHEVRRRDRHRPE
-2450 RQESSEHD
+2450 RQDSSEQE
-2458 TAKEQSDRRSTEK
+2458 AREQSDRRSGGGDK
-2471 RSGGQTLF
+2471 RSTLAE
-2479 DIVEQLK
+2479 IVEQLQ
-2486 EREAATAR
+2486 EREAAQAR
-2494 GEVPKVPNGV
+2494 GEIPCLPNGF
-2504 PEKSSGRPDR
+2504 PEKSSKPDR

-2526 PRPKDPSAGE
+2526 PRPKEPTAGE
-2536 ATTTRRSRSAPEP
+2536 TRRSRSAP
-2549 GMAQSVSPSV
+2549 AQSSPPV
-2559 PQPPSH
+2559 PQPATH
-2565 TAHHEGFLFR
+2565 MAQREGFLFR
-2575 KLDIETMRKSSNSR
+2575 KIDIEGQKKSSNSR

-2601 EIGFY
+2601 ELGFY

-2612 TTPYN
+2612 STPYN
-2617 NEPMLN
+2617 NEPLIN
-2623 LGHCHCDVTL
+2623 LSRCACDINN

-2657 DESQDDLKA
+2657 DEDDLKS
-2666 WTTNIN
+2666 WTTSIN
-2672 KSIAEHEEIAK
+2672 TSISEHEEVAK
-2683 WGQTQP
+2683 PGQTNP

-2696 GTRRDGSK
+2696 GTRRDGSR
-2704 ADNKSERGEK
+2704 AGGSERGEK
-2714 SDRGERPERA
+2714 SDRADGG
-2724 ERSER
+2724 SVR
-2729 SDKGETK
+2729 SDKGEK
-2736 SDTKRSE
+2736 PE
-2743 KSSKKK
+2743 KKTGKKK

>member
-1 MANASTDLDNAE
+1 MR
-13 AQCQLNNNNT
+13 NNK
-23 RLAGSSGHWETEVTS
+23 W
-38 SKLFECSRIKAL
+38 
-50 AEERDAVQKKT
+50 DAVQKKT

-73 SCRIADLYND
+73 SCRISDLYND

-90 TRLLEVLSGE
+90 IRLLEVLSGE
-100 MLPRPTRGRMRIHC
+100 LLPRPTRGRMRIHC

-156 LRFQIQVIKIE
+156 LRFQVRVAWTSSD
-167 CDDNRETRSAKDAL
+167 CFGTFLRAL
-181 LLWCQMKTAGY
+181 Y
-192 SEVHIQNFT
+192 PEVNIHNFT

-218 PDLIEFHKLIRSNA
+218 PDLIEFHKLTRSNA
-232 TYNLQQ
+232 THNLQQ
-238 AFNIAEQNLGLTKLL
+238 AFNTAEQSLGLTKLL

-281 MKALRVEGKRVGKVL
+281 MKALIVEGKRIGKVL
-296 DNAIEGQKMIDRY
+296 DNAIEAEKIIRRY
-309 EALASE
+309 EALASD

-320 EKTIGIISNQ
+320 ERTISIISNQ
-330 KFANSLTG
+330 KFANSLSG

-386 EGKLISDINKAWERL
+386 DGKLISDINKAWERL

-412 RQELIRQEKLELLAQ
+412 RKELIRQEKLELLAQ

-471 DISSYEERIGVVVE
+471 DILSYEERISVVVE
-485 LAGEMETE
+485 LANEMESE
-493 GYYDI
+493 GYFDI
-498 RRISARKE
+498 RRILARKE

-534 NFQDMVYMIDWMED
+534 TFQDMVYMIDWMEE
-548 MQVQLLSKDFGKH
+548 MQLLSKDYGKH
-561 LLEVDDLLQKHSLQE
+561 LLEVEDMLQKQSLQE
-576 ADIIVQA
+576 ADISIQA
-583 ERVQTLN
+583 DRVQTLN
-590 TAALKFTTIEGYQP
+590 TAALKFTTIEGE
-604 CDPQVICN
+604 CTLKHH
-612 RVNHVSTCLEE
+612 VNTCLEE
-623 LKQLAAKRRSELEE
+623 LKQLAAKRRLELEDSRE
-637 SQHLWAFFQEVEESE
+637 LWAFFQEVEESE
-652 AWIREKSSIL
+652 NWIREKTSIL
-662 ATQTCGKDLSSVL
+662 ATQSCGKDLSSVL

-682 TLAGELLARR
+682 TVAGELL
-692 SLLQQ
+692 
-697 TMKKGKQILMEKSFG
+697 SFG
-712 TRDIQERIME
+712 TAGIQERLME
-722 VKGEWKRLE
+722 VKAEWKRLE
-731 DQAAQRLGHLQE
+731 DQAAQRLCNLQE
-743 ALNFF
+743 ALDFF

-753 TDDLLAWLQDAYRL
+753 TDDLLAWLQDSYRL

-780 QSLLKKHRGVREAV
+780 QSLLKKHRGVRESI
-794 DKHRLHVVTLR
+794 DKHRVQVVGLR
-805 KHMVALPLHY
+805 KHMVALPMHY
-815 RELNEVQSR
+815 RELDEVRAR
-824 MGEAEQLYAEVAEV
+824 MAETEQFYTEVAEV

-843 QWLHDALAVYLM
+843 QWLHDALAVYRM

-869 EQWLNKM
+869 EQWLNRM

-918 SGHPSSTEVRGC
+918 SGHPSSTEVRET
-930 QDHLNSRW
+930 QLNCFLFVHHRW
-938 NRIVEMVEQKK
+938 NRIVELVEQKK
-949 DHLDSVLRLQN
+949 DHLDSILRIQN

-965 AEIKSQ
+965 TEIKSQ
-971 IQEKRKAIDTTQYV
+971 IQDKRKAIDATQYV
-985 GSDLGGV
+985 GSDLGSV

-1015 LQQEAEELAISHPAK
+1015 LQEEAEELATSHPDK
-1030 AMEVLEPFE
+1030 AIDILVPFE

-1051 LQGCEDSLIVAGRLQ
+1051 LQGCEDSLTVAGRLQ

-1071 LDCFLTWLVQ
+1071 LDSFLTWLVQ

-1096 EAERLINC
+1096 DAERLINQ

-1128 LEAEEAPLPYA
+1128 LETDEAPLPHG

-1145 QKLDVGWNKLLE
+1145 HKLDVGWNKLLE

-1190 SALAHI
+1190 SALAHV

-1238 QSNIYSDRIKER
+1238 QNNIYSERIRER
-1250 VDTLANRGN
+1250 VDLLANRGN
-1259 QNRELAQQWLERL
+1259 QNREHAQQWLHKL
-1272 NGQWGLQRLLQDC
+1272 NDQWELQRFLQDC
-1285 HELGDWVA
+1285 HEIGDWVA

-1306 TQKLHKKWLKHQAF
+1306 TQKLHKKWLKHQTF

-1329 WLEKIEREGQ
+1329 WLDKMEKEGQ
-1339 QLIQEKPELSPVVR
+1339 RLMQEKPEMSALVKK
-1353 RKLGEIRE
+1353 KLEEIRE

-1383 DLLVQSYTSLDH
+1383 DLLVQNYSNLDQ
-1395 RLHQLEGQLC
+1395 RLEQLEGQLSH
-1405 YVDQGQDLTSVNK
+1405 VDYGQDLTTVNK

-1430 EEWYKEVGELQVA
+1430 EEWYKEVGELQA
-1443 AASIPQQGQVMD
+1443 QAASIPQQGQVMGK
-1455 TVSERQAAVETRIV
+1455 VSERQVGVETRIV

-1494 LEDEILWVQERLPA
+1494 LEDEILWIQERLPV
-1508 ATSQEHGSSLQ
+1508 ATSQEHGTSLQ
-1519 AVQQLMKKNQTLQ
+1519 AVQQLMKKNQSLQ
-1532 RELQGHRARVEDV
+1532 RELQGHRGHVEDV
-1545 LERANVIAS
+1545 LERAGVIAS
-1554 IRSPEADCV
+1554 IRSPEADSI
-1563 RAGLEQL
+1563 RAGMEQL
-1570 SRLWGLLWAETERR
+1570 HQLWEALWSETEHR
-1584 QLVLDAMYQAQ
+1584 QLRLDVMYQAQ
-1595 QYYFDTAEVEA
+1595 QYYFDAGEVEA

-1615 MNEEKGKDEPST
+1615 MNEETGKDEAST
-1627 LQLLKKHLALEQTIE
+1627 LQLLKKQLALEQTIE

-1648 GLLSQQCRQLLEMG
+1648 GMLSQ
-1662 HPDSEQIS
+1662 HEQIS
-1670 KRQSQMDRL
+1670 KHQSQIDRL
-1679 YVSLKDLVEERKS
+1679 YVSLKDLAEERKS

-1702 LNHEVDELEQWIA
+1702 LNREVDELEQWIA
-1715 EREVVASSPELGQDF
+1715 EREVIASSTELGQDF

-1736 QEKFTE
+1736 QEKYTE

-1765 IDYGHAEA
+1765 IDYGHADA

-1794 ETRAQMLAASHQLHK
+1794 ETRGQMLAASHQLHK
-1809 FFADCREVLAQ
+1809 FFSDCQEVLAQ
-1820 IDDKQRRLPEV
+1820 IEDKQRRLPEV
-1831 RARQGG
+1831 RAGQGG
-1837 TANTST
+1837 TSNTST
-1843 LQRLMHSF
+1843 LQRLMQTF
-1851 EHDIQLLVT
+1851 EHDIQLLSCFP
-1860 QVRQLQESAG
+1860 QVRQLQESAA
-1870 QLRTIYAGQKAEA
+1870 QLRTVYAGEKAEA
-1883 IAGREQEVMY
+1883 IAMQEHEVMQT
-1893 CWKELLTSCEECRV
+1893 WKELLISCEDCRM

-1918 FGVVRDQI
+1918 FGMVRDQL
-1926 MWMDSIISQIGTGDN
+1926 MWMESIICQIGTGEK
-1941 PSIPPSDIMG
+1941 P
-1951 SGLSGPF
+1951 

-1973 LKSEVEARS
+1973 LKSEVEARN
-1982 KSVLQCVEMG
+1982 KSVLQCIEMG

-1997 ARNPAAEEIKEKLDT
+1997 ARNPASEEIKEKLEK
-2012 VVAKQYELSE
+2012 VLAKQQELTE
-2022 KWDKHWEVLQ
+2022 KWDKHWEELQ

-2050 LTAQEPFINS
+2050 LTAQEPLLSSN
-2060 KELGASVDEVE
+2060 ELGGSVDEVE

-2080 RKAAATW
+2080 RRAAATW

-2095 RLTTVEKMKAE
+2095 RLTTV
-2106 QSKLPPTPLLG
+2106 
-2117 RKVFLDPQETSPAR
+2117 RETNQPN
-2131 SQGSPLMRRIIYEQA
+2131 
-2146 EPRAER
+2146 PR
-2152 PPQEPSPSY
+2152 
-2161 VARRLGSTVANY
+2161 
-2173 TPIMNGSSSYRSSL
+2173 
-2187 EARTIPEMGG
+2187 
-2197 VVGGVVG
+2197 
-2204 VAASLGT
+2204 
-2211 AAMEARGVATNLGT
+2211 
-2225 TAAME
+2225 
-2230 VRGVAAGLGT
+2230 
-2240 ASSEASG
+2240 
-2247 LAAGLVTPAVEAKGI
+2247 
-2262 AASLVTGAAA
+2262 
-2272 AVEVK
+2272 
-2277 ASQYLRQPKIKH
+2277 
-2289 MDDMVTPM
+2289 
-2297 LVACRLEKAREKEVR
+2297 
-2312 EREQRERERDIVLME
+2312 
-2327 PAPVMPVM
+2327 
-2335 AEVVLQEM
+2335 
-2343 GREGMGRER
+2343 
-2352 LNSEPSS
+2352 
-2359 RDHRAGSSRSEPQQR
+2359 
-2374 DRDRDSRDSR
+2374 
-2384 DSHREAR
+2384 
-2391 LERQHSSEALMIQ
+2391 
-2404 ARRDE
+2404 
-2409 LPQEVWRE
+2409 
-2417 RAERKERKLERQ
+2417 
-2429 TSSEQE
+2429 
-2435 GHGHEGRRKDRHRTE
+2435 
-2450 RQESSEHD
+2450 
-2458 TAKEQSDRRSTEK
+2458 
-2471 RSGGQTLF
+2471 
-2479 DIVEQLK
+2479 
-2486 EREAATAR
+2486 AR
-2494 GEVPKVPNGV
+2494 GEIPRLPNGF
-2504 PEKSSGRPDR
+2504 PEKSSRLDR

-2526 PRPKDPSAGE
+2526 PRPKEPTAGE
-2536 ATTTRRSRSAPEP
+2536 TRRSRSAP
-2549 GMAQSVSPSV
+2549 AQGGPPV
-2559 PQPPSH
+2559 PQPTTH
-2565 TAHHEGFLFR
+2565 TAQREGFLFR
-2575 KLDIETMRKSSNSR
+2575 KIDIEGQKKSSNR

-2601 EIGFY
+2601 ELGFY

-2612 TTPYN
+2612 STPYN
-2617 NEPMLN
+2617 NEPLIN
-2623 LGHCHCDVTL
+2623 LSRCACDINI

-2657 DESQDDLKA
+2657 DEVIKWYLYVLIYSVEGVGPRNGQPIKMLVPSILIDFPTCLSTYVFTYLCSPCSRRQDM
-2666 WTTNIN
+2666 
-2672 KSIAEHEEIAK
+2672 SSVR
-2683 WGQTQP
+2683 
-2689 TTSSTDE
+2689 SSTLC
-2696 GTRRDGSK
+2696 GQ
-2704 ADNKSERGEK
+2704 SENYRQT
-2714 SDRGERPERA
+2714 A
-2724 ERSER
+2724 
-2729 SDKGETK
+2729 T
-2736 SDTKRSE
+2736 T
-2743 KSSKKK
+2743 

>member
-1 MANASTDLDNAE
+1 MASASTDLDNAE
-13 AQCQLNNNNT
+13 AQRQLNNNNRPT
-23 RLAGSSGHWETEVTS
+23 STGFWETETTS

-50 AEERDAVQKKT
+50 ADERDAVQKKT
-61 FTKWVNS
+61 FTKWVNA

-73 SCRIADLYND
+73 SCRISDLYND

-100 MLPRPTRGRMRIHC
+100 LLPRPTRGRMRIHC

-167 CDDNRETRSAKDAL
+167 TEDNRETRSAKDAL

-192 SEVHIQNFT
+192 PEVNIHNFT

-218 PDLIEFHKLIRSNA
+218 PDLIEFHKLTRSNA
-232 TYNLQQ
+232 THNLQQ
-238 AFNIAEQNLGLTKLL
+238 AFNIAEQSLGLAKLL

-281 MKALRVEGKRVGKVL
+281 MKALIVEGKRIGKVL
-296 DNAIEGQKMIDRY
+296 DNAIEAEKVIQRY
-309 EALASE
+309 DALASE

-320 EKTIGIISNQ
+320 EKTISIISNQ

-412 RQELIRQEKLELLAQ
+412 RKELIRQEKLELLAQ

-485 LAGEMETE
+485 LAVEMEAE

-498 RRISARKE
+498 RRILARKE

-521 RKARLEK
+521 RKTRLEK

-534 NFQDMVYMIDWMED
+534 TFQEMVYMIDWMEE
-548 MQVQLLSKDFGKH
+548 MQVQLLSKDYGKH
-561 LLEVDDLLQKHSLQE
+561 LLEVEDLLQKHGLQE
-576 ADIIVQA
+576 ADISVQA

-623 LKQLAAKRRSELEE
+623 LKQLAGKRRSELEDSRE
-637 SQHLWAFFQEVEESE
+637 LWAFFQEVEESE
-652 AWIREKSSIL
+652 VWIREKTSIL
-662 ATQTCGKDLSSVL
+662 ATQSCGKDLSSVL

-682 TLAGELLARR
+682 SLAGELLARR
-692 SLLQQ
+692 ALLQQ
-697 TMKKGKQILMEKSFG
+697 TMKKGKQILTQKSFG
-712 TRDIQERIME
+712 TAGIQERLMD
-722 VKGEWKRLE
+722 VKGDWRRLE

-748 QFSTE
+748 QFTAE
-753 TDDLLAWLQDAYRL
+753 MDDLLAWLQDEYRL

-780 QSLLKKHRGVREAV
+780 QSLLKKHRGVREDI
-794 DKHRLHVVTLR
+794 DKHRLHVVALH

-815 RELNEVQSR
+815 RELEEVQMR
-824 MGEAEQLYAEVAEV
+824 LGEVEQLYTEVAEV

-843 QWLHDALAVYLM
+843 QWLHDALAVYRM

-869 EQWLNKM
+869 EQWMNRM

-884 VEVIAHRFES
+884 MEVVAHRFES

-938 NRIVEMVEQKK
+938 NRMVELVEHKK
-949 DHLDSVLRLQN
+949 DHLDSNLRIQN

-965 AEIKSQ
+965 TEIKSQ
-971 IQEKRKAIDTTQYV
+971 IQEKRKAIDATQYV
-985 GSDLGGV
+985 GSDLGSV

-1000 TMEGALAVLEPKLLH
+1000 TMEGALAVLEPKLIH
-1015 LQQEAEELAISHPAK
+1015 LQQEAEELATSHPSK
-1030 AMEVLEPFE
+1030 AMEILVPFE

-1051 LQGCEDSLIVAGRLQ
+1051 LQGCEDSLTVAGRLQ

-1071 LDCFLTWLVQ
+1071 LDSFLTWLVQ

-1091 PNALE
+1091 PNTLE
-1096 EAERLINC
+1096 EAERLINL

-1128 LEAEEAPLPYA
+1128 LESEDAPLPYA

-1145 QKLDVGWNKLLE
+1145 HKLDVGWNKLLE

-1190 SALAHI
+1190 SALAHV

-1205 EAAIKK
+1205 EGAIKK
-1211 HKDFT
+1211 HKEFT

-1238 QSNIYSDRIKER
+1238 QSNIYSERIRER
-1250 VDTLANRGN
+1250 VDLLATRGN
-1259 QNRELAQQWLERL
+1259 QNRELAQQWLSKL
-1272 NGQWGLQRLLQDC
+1272 NDQWELQRFLQDC
-1285 HELGDWVA
+1285 HE
-1293 EKMLMARDTSRDE
+1293 
-1306 TQKLHKKWLKHQAF
+1306 
-1320 MAELAQNKE
+1320 
-1329 WLEKIEREGQ
+1329 
-1339 QLIQEKPELSPVVR
+1339 
-1353 RKLGEIRE
+1353 
-1361 CWQDLESTTQA
+1361 
-1372 KARQLFEANRA
+1372 
-1383 DLLVQSYTSLDH
+1383 
-1395 RLHQLEGQLC
+1395 
-1405 YVDQGQDLTSVNK
+1405 
-1418 QLKKLQTMECQM
+1418 
-1430 EEWYKEVGELQVA
+1430 EVGDLQVQ

-1455 TVSERQAAVETRIV
+1455 VVSERQSAVETRIV

-1494 LEDEILWVQERLPA
+1494 LEDEILWVQERLPM
-1508 ATSQEHGSSLQ
+1508 ATLQEHGSSLQ
-1519 AVQQLMKKNQTLQ
+1519 AVQQLMKKNQSLQ
-1532 RELQGHRARVEDV
+1532 RELEGHRGRVEDV
-1545 LERANVIAS
+1545 LERASVIAS
-1554 IRSPEADCV
+1554 IRSPEAECV
-1563 RAGLEQL
+1563 RAGMEQL
-1570 SRLWGLLWAETERR
+1570 QQLWEMLWVETERR
-1584 QLVLDAMYQAQ
+1584 QLNLDAMYQAQ
-1595 QYYFDTAEVEA
+1595 QYYFDITEVEA

-1627 LQLLKKHLALEQTIE
+1627 LQLLKKHLVLEQTIE

-1648 GLLSQQCRQLLEMG
+1648 GLLSQQCRQLLEIG

-1670 KRQSQMDRL
+1670 KRQSQIDRL
-1679 YVSLKDLVEERKS
+1679 YVSLKDLVEERKCG
-1692 RLEQQYWLYQ
+1692 LEQQYWLFQ
-1702 LNHEVDELEQWIA
+1702 LNREVDELEQWIA
-1715 EREVVASSPELGQDF
+1715 EREMTASSTELGQDF

-1742 FASETGSLG
+1742 FASETGRLG
-1751 QERVTAVNQ
+1751 QERVTAVNH

-1765 IDYGHAEA
+1765 IDYGHTDA

-1782 VNEAWADLLELM
+1782 VNEAWADLLELI

-1809 FFADCREVLAQ
+1809 FFSDCREVLAQ

-1831 RARQGG
+1831 RALQDGS
-1837 TANTST
+1837 TNTSA
-1843 LQRLMHSF
+1843 LQRLMKTF
-1851 EHDIQLLVT
+1851 EHDIQLLVG
-1860 QVRQLQESAG
+1860 QVRQLQESAA
-1870 QLRTIYAGQKAEA
+1870 QLRTVYAGEKAEA
-1883 IAGREQEVMY
+1883 IALREHEVMQT
-1893 CWKELLTSCEECRV
+1893 WKELLISCEECRV

-1918 FGVVRDQI
+1918 FGMVRDQL
-1926 MWMDSIISQIGTGDN
+1926 MWMDSIICQIGTGEK
-1941 PSIPPSDIMG
+1941 PRALTG
-1951 SGLSGPF
+1951 YGLSAAC

-1973 LKSEVEARS
+1973 LKSEVEARN
-1982 KSVLQCVEMG
+1982 KSMLQCIEMG

-1997 ARNPAAEEIKEKLDT
+1997 ARNPASEEIKEKLEK
-2012 VVAKQYELSE
+2012 VLAKQRELTE
-2022 KWDKHWEVLQ
+2022 KWDKHWEELQ

-2060 KELGASVDEVE
+2060 QELGGSVDEVE

-2095 RLTTVEKMKAE
+2095 RLTTVEKIKAE

-2117 RKVFLDPQETSPAR
+2117 RKVFLDPQDSSPAR
-2131 SQGSPLMRRIIYEQA
+2131 SSPSSLLRQTIYEQG
-2146 EPRAER
+2146 EPRGER
-2152 PPQEPSPSY
+2152 VTQPSPSS

-2173 TPIMNGSSSYRSSL
+2173 APIMNGAATYRIQ
-2187 EARTIPEMGG
+2187 EARNAG
-2197 VVGGVVG
+2197 
-2204 VAASLGT
+2204 L
-2211 AAMEARGVATNLGT
+2211 L
-2225 TAAME
+2225 
-2230 VRGVAAGLGT
+2230 GVAAGLGT
-2240 ASSEASG
+2240 TAEPKPTQIKAQIQIPITQQKIEHMHEA
-2247 LAAGLVTPAVEAKGI
+2247 
-2262 AASLVTGAAA
+2262 
-2272 AVEVK
+2272 
-2277 ASQYLRQPKIKH
+2277 
-2289 MDDMVTPM
+2289 
-2297 LVACRLEKAREKEVR
+2297 VR
-2312 EREQRERERDIVLME
+2312 PLLERERDRQQE
-2327 PAPVMPVM
+2327 NVM
-2335 AEVVLQEM
+2335 AEVVMLQEP
-2343 GREGMGRER
+2343 GGGRER
-2352 LNSEPSS
+2352 LNSGPLGS
-2359 RDHRAGSSRSEPQQR
+2359 GSSRSELQVEQHPPP
-2374 DRDRDSRDSR
+2374 
-2384 DSHREAR
+2384 RESR
-2391 LERQHSSEALMIQ
+2391 LERQLSNEQLIQ

-2417 RAERKERKLERQ
+2417 KEERTQRRLERQ

-2435 GHGHEGRRKDRHRTE
+2435 GPAHAYETRRRDRHRLE

-2458 TAKEQSDRRSTEK
+2458 GKEQSDRRS
-2471 RSGGQTLF
+2471 GGGDKKSTLAE
-2479 DIVEQLK
+2479 IVEQLQ
-2486 EREAATAR
+2486 EREAAQAR
-2494 GEVPKVPNGV
+2494 GEVPRLPNGF
-2504 PEKSSGRPDR
+2504 PEKASRPDR

-2526 PRPKDPSAGE
+2526 PRPKETTAGE
-2536 ATTTRRSRSAPEP
+2536 TRRSRSAP
-2549 GMAQSVSPSV
+2549 AQSSPPV
-2559 PQPPSH
+2559 PQPPTH
-2565 TAHHEGFLFR
+2565 TAQHEGFLFR
-2575 KLDIETMRKSSNSR
+2575 KLDIESQKKSSNR

-2601 EIGFY
+2601 ELGFY
-2606 KDAKNT
+2606 KDSKNT
-2612 TTPYN
+2612 STAYN
-2617 NEPMLN
+2617 NEPL
-2623 LGHCHCDVTL
+2623 LSLSGCACDITN

-2657 DESQDDLKA
+2657 DEDDLKG
-2666 WTTNIN
+2666 WTASITTSIN
-2672 KSIAEHEEIAK
+2672 EHEEIAK
-2683 WGQTQP
+2683 WGQPHHP

-2696 GTRRDGSK
+2696 GTRRDGSR
-2704 ADNKSERGEK
+2704 AGGSERGER
-2714 SDRGERPERA
+2714 SDRADRV
-2724 ERSER
+2724 SER
-2729 SDKGETK
+2729 SDKGEK
-2736 SDTKRSE
+2736 PE
-2743 KSSKKK
+2743 KKTGKKK

>member
-1 MANASTDLDNAE
+1 GAMANASPDLDNVE
-13 AQCQLNNNNT
+13 AQRQLNNNN
-23 RLAGSSGHWETEVTS
+23 RQSSSGFWETECTS
-38 SKLFECSRIKAL
+38 SKLFECSRIRAL
-50 AEERDAVQKKT
+50 ADERDAVQKKT

-100 MLPRPTRGRMRIHC
+100 LLPRPTRGRMRIHC

-147 TLGLIWTII
+147 TLGLMWTII

-167 CDDNRETRSAKDAL
+167 TEDNRETRSAKDAL

-192 SEVHIQNFT
+192 PEVNIQNFT

-218 PDLIEFHKLIRSNA
+218 SDLIEFNKLTRSNA
-232 TYNLQQ
+232 THNLQQ
-238 AFNIAEQNLGLTKLL
+238 AFNVAEQHLGLTKLL

-281 MKALRVEGKRVGKVL
+281 MKALIVEGKRVGKVL
-296 DNAIEGQKMIDRY
+296 ENCVEAEKIINRY
-309 EALASE
+309 EALASD
-315 LLEWI
+315 LLDWI
-320 EKTIGIISNQ
+320 EKTIAVISNQ

-338 VQQQLQA
+338 VQQQLLA

-386 EGKLISDINKAWERL
+386 DGKLISDINKAWERL

-412 RQELIRQEKLELLAQ
+412 RKELIRQEKLELLAQ
-427 RFDHKTTM
+427 CFDHKTTM

-471 DISSYEERIGVVVE
+471 DIASYEERIGVVVE
-485 LAGEMETE
+485 LAAEMETE
-493 GYYDI
+493 AYYDI
-498 RRISARKE
+498 RRILARKE
-506 NILGQWSLLKELVVG
+506 NILGQWSLLKELVAG
-521 RKARLEK
+521 RRTRLEK

-534 NFQDMVYMIDWMED
+534 TFQDMVYMIDWMD
-548 MQVQLLSKDFGKH
+548 DTQVQLLSKDFGKH

-576 ADIIVQA
+576 ADIAVQA
-583 ERVQTLN
+583 ERVETLN

-623 LKQLAAKRRSELEE
+623 LKQLAAKRREELEE
-637 SQHLWAFFQEVEESE
+637 SRQLWAFFQVAGELEESE

-662 ATQTCGKDLSSVL
+662 GAQGYGKDLSSVL
-675 RLLQKHK
+675 KLLQKHK
-682 TLAGELLARR
+682 TLAGELLAHR
-692 SLLQQ
+692 SLLQVD
-697 TMKKGKQILMEKSFG
+697 KSFG
-712 TRDIQERIME
+712 TAGIQERIME

-753 TDDLLAWLQDAYRL
+753 TDDLVAWLQDAYRL

-780 QSLLKKHRGVREAV
+780 QSLLKKHRGVSEAV
-794 DKHRLHVVTLR
+794 DKHRMHVVALR
-805 KHMVALPLHY
+805 KHMGALPLQY
-815 RELNEVQSR
+815 REQKVSGER
-824 MGEAEQLYAEVAEV
+824 MVHFLSTV

-843 QWLHDALAVYLM
+843 QWLHDALAVYRM

-863 VWIDEK
+863 LWIDEK
-869 EQWLNKM
+869 EQWLDKM
-876 EVPERLED
+876 EIPERLED
-884 VEVIAHRFES
+884 VEMVAHRFES

-918 SGHPSSTEVRGC
+918 GGHPSSTEVRGC

-938 NRIVEMVEQKK
+938 NSIVELVEQKK
-949 DHLDSVLRLQN
+949 DQLGSMLRLQN

-971 IQEKRKAIDTTQYV
+971 IQEKRKAIDATQYV

-1000 TMEGALAVLEPKLLH
+1000 TMEGALSVLEPKLLH
-1015 LQQEAEELAISHPAK
+1015 LQEEAEQMATAHPAR
-1030 AMEVLEPFE
+1030 AMEVLMPFD
-1039 GISVEWEELKRT
+1039 GINVEWEELKRT
-1051 LQGCEDSLIVAGRLQ
+1051 LQGCEDSLMVAGRLQ
-1066 QFIQD
+1066 SFIQD
-1071 LDCFLTWLVQ
+1071 LDSFLTWLVQ
-1081 TQTAAASDEL
+1081 TQTAAASDLL
-1091 PNALE
+1091 PNDLE
-1096 EAERLINC
+1096 EAEKLINK
-1104 HAALKEEIGRY
+1104 HAALKEEIGRW
-1115 EEDYERLQAVNEL
+1115 EDYERLQAMNDL
-1128 LEAEEAPLPYA
+1128 LESEEAPLPQA

-1172 HLFLRDVKQAEAF
+1172 HLFLRDVKQAESF

-1190 SALAHI
+1190 SALAHV

-1250 VDTLANRGN
+1250 IDTL
-1259 QNRELAQQWLERL
+1259 NRELAHQWLEKL
-1272 NGQWGLQRLLQDC
+1272 NDQWELQRFLQDC
-1285 HELGDWVA
+1285 HELGDWVC
-1293 EKMLMARDTSRDE
+1293 EKMLMAKDSSRDE

-1329 WLEKIEREGQ
+1329 WLDKIEKEGQ
-1339 QLIQEKPELSPVVR
+1339 QLIQEKPELSTGVR
-1353 RKLGEIRE
+1353 RKLEEIRE

-1372 KARQLFEANRA
+1372 KARQLFEANKA
-1383 DLLVQSYTSLDH
+1383 DLLVQSYESLDQ
-1395 RLHQLEGQLC
+1395 RLGQLEGQLA
-1405 YVDQGQDLTSVNK
+1405 YVDQGQDLTTVNK
-1418 QLKKLQTMECQM
+1418 QLKKLHVCRIRRHTNKQ
-1430 EEWYKEVGELQVA
+1430 KPLSV
-1443 AASIPQQGQVMD
+1443 
-1455 TVSERQAAVETRIV
+1455 VEARMV

-1494 LEDEILWVQERLPA
+1494 LEDEILWVQERLPMA
-1508 ATSQEHGSSLQ
+1508 MSHEHGSSLQ

-1532 RELQGHRARVEDV
+1532 RELQGHRSRMDDV
-1545 LERANVIAS
+1545 LERAGIIAS

-1563 RAGLEQL
+1563 RAGRDQL
-1570 SRLWGLLWAETERR
+1570 AQLWALLWAETERR
-1584 QLVLDAMYQAQ
+1584 QLILDAMYQAQ

-1627 LQLLKKHLALEQTIE
+1627 LQLLKKHLVLEQTIE
-1642 DYAETI
+1642 DYAETV

-1662 HPDSEQIS
+1662 HPDCEQIS
-1670 KRQSQMDRL
+1670 KRQCQIDRL

-1702 LNHEVDELEQWIA
+1702 LNREVDELEQWIA
-1715 EREVVASSPELGQDF
+1715 QREVVASSPELGQDY
-1730 EHVTIL
+1730 EHVTVL

-1742 FASETGSLG
+1742 FASETGSVG

-1765 IDYGHAEA
+1765 IDYGHSDA

-1809 FFADCREVLAQ
+1809 FFSDCREVLAQ
-1820 IDDKQRRLPEV
+1820 IEDKHRRLPEV
-1831 RARQGG
+1831 RARQGS

-1843 LQRLMHSF
+1843 LQRLLHSF
-1851 EHDIQLLVT
+1851 EQDIQLMVT
-1860 QVRQLQESAG
+1860 QVRQLQESAA
-1870 QLRTIYAGQKAEA
+1870 QLRTVYAGEKAEA
-1883 IAGREQEVMY
+1883 IACREHEVMQL
-1893 CWKELLTSCEECRV
+1893 WKELLTSCEECRV
-1907 QITTATDKLRF
+1907 QITTETDKLRF
-1918 FGVVRDQI
+1918 FGMVRDQM
-1926 MWMDSIISQIGTGDN
+1926 MWMESIICQIGTGEK
-1941 PSIPPSDIMG
+1941 P
-1951 SGLSGPF
+1951 

-1973 LKSEVEARS
+1973 LQSEVEARS
-1982 KSVLQCVEMG
+1982 RSTLECIEMG

-1997 ARNPAAEEIKEKLDT
+1997 ARNPAIKEKLDK

-2022 KWDKHWEVLQ
+2022 KWDKHWDVLQ
-2032 HMLEVHQ
+2032 QLLEVHQ

-2050 LTAQEPFINS
+2050 LTAQEPLISSN
-2060 KELGASVDEVE
+2060 ELGASVDEVE

-2095 RLTTVEKMKAE
+2095 RLTTVI
-2106 QSKLPPTPLLG
+2106 LPGPSRCLT
-2117 RKVFLDPQETSPAR
+2117 RCVH
-2131 SQGSPLMRRIIYEQA
+2131 
-2146 EPRAER
+2146 
-2152 PPQEPSPSY
+2152 PSPQFSTLAL
-2161 VARRLGSTVANY
+2161 ARHAHTL
-2173 TPIMNGSSSYRSSL
+2173 SL
-2187 EARTIPEMGG
+2187 
-2197 VVGGVVG
+2197 
-2204 VAASLGT
+2204 
-2211 AAMEARGVATNLGT
+2211 
-2225 TAAME
+2225 
-2230 VRGVAAGLGT
+2230 VRG
-2240 ASSEASG
+2240 
-2247 LAAGLVTPAVEAKGI
+2247 
-2262 AASLVTGAAA
+2262 
-2272 AVEVK
+2272 
-2277 ASQYLRQPKIKH
+2277 
-2289 MDDMVTPM
+2289 
-2297 LVACRLEKAREKEVR
+2297 
-2312 EREQRERERDIVLME
+2312 
-2327 PAPVMPVM
+2327 
-2335 AEVVLQEM
+2335 
-2343 GREGMGRER
+2343 
-2352 LNSEPSS
+2352 
-2359 RDHRAGSSRSEPQQR
+2359 
-2374 DRDRDSRDSR
+2374 
-2384 DSHREAR
+2384 
-2391 LERQHSSEALMIQ
+2391 
-2404 ARRDE
+2404 
-2409 LPQEVWRE
+2409 
-2417 RAERKERKLERQ
+2417 
-2429 TSSEQE
+2429 
-2435 GHGHEGRRKDRHRTE
+2435 
-2450 RQESSEHD
+2450 
-2458 TAKEQSDRRSTEK
+2458 
-2471 RSGGQTLF
+2471 
-2479 DIVEQLK
+2479 
-2486 EREAATAR
+2486 
-2494 GEVPKVPNGV
+2494 
-2504 PEKSSGRPDR
+2504 
-2514 PRARDRPKPRRR
+2514 
-2526 PRPKDPSAGE
+2526 PSAGVDGRQLHPRDE
-2536 ATTTRRSRSAPEP
+2536 RLRLPPRAGGAAQRRRGRGRRAGPARALLDRLSCRGGHAGIGQP
-2549 GMAQSVSPSV
+2549 GAR
-2559 PQPPSH
+2559 
-2565 TAHHEGFLFR
+2565 E
-2575 KLDIETMRKSSNSR
+2575 
-2589 SWVNLYCVLNKG
+2589 
-2601 EIGFY
+2601 
-2606 KDAKNT
+2606 
-2612 TTPYN
+2612 
-2617 NEPMLN
+2617 
-2623 LGHCHCDVTL
+2623 
-2633 GYKKKKNVFTLKTK
+2633 
-2647 DGSEFLFHAK
+2647 
-2657 DESQDDLKA
+2657 
-2666 WTTNIN
+2666 
-2672 KSIAEHEEIAK
+2672 
-2683 WGQTQP
+2683 
-2689 TTSSTDE
+2689 
-2696 GTRRDGSK
+2696 RR
-2704 ADNKSERGEK
+2704 
-2714 SDRGERPERA
+2714 RA
-2724 ERSER
+2724 EGP
-2729 SDKGETK
+2729 SD
-2736 SDTKRSE
+2736 
-2743 KSSKKK
+2743 

>member
-1 MANASTDLDNAE
+1 MANASPDLDNAE
-13 AQCQLNNNNT
+13 AQRQLNNNN
-23 RLAGSSGHWETEVTS
+23 RPASSGFWETECTS

-50 AEERDAVQKKT
+50 ADERDAVQKKT

-73 SCRIADLYND
+73 SCRISDLYND
-83 LRDGYML
+83 LKDGYML

-100 MLPRPTRGRMRIHC
+100 LLPRPTRGRMRIHC

-156 LRFQIQVIKIE
+156 LRFQIQVIKINTA
-167 CDDNRETRSAKDAL
+167 DNRETRSAKDAL

-192 SEVHIQNFT
+192 PEVNIQNFT

-218 PDLIEFHKLIRSNA
+218 PDLIEFHKLTRSNA
-232 TYNLQQ
+232 THNLQQ
-238 AFNIAEQNLGLTKLL
+238 AFNVAEHHLGLTKLL

-281 MKALRVEGKRVGKVL
+281 MKALIVEGKRVGKVL
-296 DNAIEGQKMIDRY
+296 DNCIETETIVNRY
-309 EALASE
+309 DALASE
-315 LLEWI
+315 LLDWI
-320 EKTIGIISNQ
+320 EKTIAIISNQ

-376 ANNQKPYVPH
+376 ANNQKPYVPQD
-386 EGKLISDINKAWERL
+386 GKLISDINKAWERL

-412 RQELIRQEKLELLAQ
+412 RKELIRQEKLELLAQ

-471 DISSYEERIGVVVE
+471 DIASYEERIGVVME
-485 LAGEMETE
+485 LSSEMEKE
-493 GYYDI
+493 GYFDI
-498 RRISARKE
+498 RRILARKE
-506 NILGQWSLLKELVVG
+506 NILGQWSLLKELVAG
-521 RKARLEK
+521 RRTRLEK

-534 NFQDMVYMIDWMED
+534 TFQDMVYMIDWMED
-548 MQVQLLSKDFGKH
+548 MQAQLLSKDFGKH

-576 ADIIVQA
+576 ADISVQA
-583 ERVQTLN
+583 ERVETLN
-590 TAALKFTTIEGYQP
+590 AAALKFTTIEGYQP

-612 RVNHVSTCLEE
+612 RVNHVSSCLEE
-623 LKQLAAKRRSELEE
+623 LKQLAAKRRAELEE
-637 SQHLWAFFQEVEESE
+637 SRQLWAYFQELEESE

-662 ATQTCGKDLSSVL
+662 ASQGFGKDLSSVL

-682 TLAGELLARR
+682 TLAGELLAHR

-697 TMKKGKQILMEKSFG
+697 ILSEKSFG
-712 TRDIQERIME
+712 AAGIQERIME
-722 VKGEWKRLE
+722 VKDEWKKLE
-731 DQAAQRLGHLQE
+731 DQAAQHLSHLQE

-753 TDDLLAWLQDAYRL
+753 TDDVAAWLQDAYRL

-780 QSLLKKHRGVREAV
+780 QSLLKKHKGVTEAI

-805 KHMVALPLHY
+805 KHMVVLPLRY
-815 RELNEVQSR
+815 REQEVC
-824 MGEAEQLYAEVAEV
+824 EVEQLYTEVAEV

-843 QWLHDALAVYLM
+843 QWLHDALAVYRM

-863 VWIDEK
+863 LWIDEK
-869 EQWLNKM
+869 EQWLEKM
-876 EVPERLED
+876 EIPEKLED
-884 VEVIAHRFES
+884 VEVVAHRFES

-918 SGHPSSTEVRGC
+918 GGHPSSTEVRGC

-938 NRIVEMVEQKK
+938 NTIVELVEQKK
-949 DHLDSVLRLQN
+949 DQLDSMLRLQN

-971 IQEKRKAIDTTQYV
+971 IQDKRKAIDATQYM

-1000 TMEGALAVLEPKLLH
+1000 TMEGALSVLEPKLLH
-1015 LQQEAEELAISHPAK
+1015 LQEEAEYLATAHPSRT
-1030 AMEVLEPFE
+1030 MEILVPFD

-1051 LQGCEDSLIVAGRLQ
+1051 LQGCEDSLMVASRLQ
-1066 QFIQD
+1066 SFIQD
-1071 LDCFLTWLVQ
+1071 LDSFLTWLVQ
-1081 TQTAAASDEL
+1081 TQTSAASDQL
-1091 PNALE
+1091 PNDLE
-1096 EAERLINC
+1096 EAEKLINK

-1115 EEDYERLQAVNEL
+1115 EEDYERLQAMNEL
-1128 LEAEEAPLPYA
+1128 LESEDAPLPQA

-1172 HLFLRDVKQAEAF
+1172 HLFLRDVKQAESF

-1190 SALAHI
+1190 SALAHV

-1205 EAAIKK
+1205 EGAIKK

-1238 QSNIYSDRIKER
+1238 QNNIYSERIRER
-1250 VDTLANRGN
+1250 IDTLAS
-1259 QNRELAQQWLERL
+1259 RELAQQWLEKL
-1272 NGQWGLQRLLQDC
+1272 NDQWELQRFLQDC
-1285 HELGDWVA
+1285 HELGDWMY
-1293 EKMLMARDTSRDE
+1293 EKMLMARDSSRDE
-1306 TQKLHKKWLKHQAF
+1306 TQKLHKKWQKHQAF

-1329 WLEKIEREGQ
+1329 WLDKIEKEGQ
-1339 QLIQEKPELSPVVR
+1339 QLIKEKPELSPVVR
-1353 RKLGEIRE
+1353 KKLEEIRE
-1361 CWQDLESTTQA
+1361 CWLDLESTTQA
-1372 KARQLFEANRA
+1372 KARQLFEANKA
-1383 DLLVQSYTSLDH
+1383 DLLVQSYESLDQ
-1395 RLHQLEGQLC
+1395 RLGQLEGQLS
-1405 YVDQGQDLTSVNK
+1405 YVDQGQDLTTVNK
-1418 QLKKLQTMECQM
+1418 QLKKLQTMEIQM
-1430 EEWYKEVGELQVA
+1430 EEWYREVGQLQVQ
-1443 AASIPQQGQVMD
+1443 AASVPQQTQVQG
-1455 TVSERQAAVETRIV
+1455 TVVERQAAVETRMA

-1476 ERRRILLASK
+1476 ERRRLLLASK
-1486 EVHQVGRD
+1486 DVHQVGRD
-1494 LEDEILWVQERLPA
+1494 LEDEILWVQERLPLA
-1508 ATSQEHGSSLQ
+1508 MSQEHGSSLQ

-1532 RELQGHRARVEDV
+1532 RELEGHRSRIDDV
-1545 LERANVIAS
+1545 LERAGIIAS
-1554 IRSPEADCV
+1554 MRSPEADCV
-1563 RAGLEQL
+1563 RAGYDQL
-1570 SRLWGLLWAETERR
+1570 AQLWALLWAETERR

-1627 LQLLKKHLALEQTIE
+1627 LQLLKKHLLLEQTIE

-1670 KRQSQMDRL
+1670 KRQSQIDRL

-1702 LNHEVDELEQWIA
+1702 LNREVDELEQWIA
-1715 EREVVASSPELGQDF
+1715 QREVVASSPELGQDF
-1730 EHVTIL
+1730 EHVSVL

-1742 FASETGSLG
+1742 FASETGSVG

-1765 IDYGHAEA
+1765 IDYGHSEA

-1794 ETRAQMLAASHQLHK
+1794 ETRAQMLAASHQLQK
-1809 FFADCREVLAQ
+1809 FFSDCKEILAQ
-1820 IDDKQRRLPEV
+1820 IDDKHRRLPEV
-1831 RARQGG
+1831 RARQGS
-1837 TANTST
+1837 TSNTST
-1843 LQRLMHSF
+1843 LQRLLQSF
-1851 EHDIQLLVT
+1851 EQDIQLLVT
-1860 QVRQLQESAG
+1860 QVRP
-1870 QLRTIYAGQKAEA
+1870 QLRGHEQMRRSVCFVRTLRHSQK
-1883 IAGREQEVMY
+1883 
-1893 CWKELLTSCEECRV
+1893 KLL
-1907 QITTATDKLRF
+1907 
-1918 FGVVRDQI
+1918 
-1926 MWMDSIISQIGTGDN
+1926 
-1941 PSIPPSDIMG
+1941 
-1951 SGLSGPF
+1951 
-1958 RDVSSVEVLMNYHQS
+1958 DVSSVEVLMNYHQS

-1982 KSVLQCVEMG
+1982 QSTLDCIEMG
-1992 KTLLA
+1992 KMLLA
-1997 ARNPAAEEIKEKLDT
+1997 ARNPAAEEIKEKLEK
-2012 VVAKQYELSE
+2012 VIAKQCELSE

-2032 HMLEVHQ
+2032 QLLEVHQ
-2039 FAQEAVVAEAW
+2039 FAQEAMVAEAW
-2050 LTAQEPFINS
+2050 LTAQEPLISS

-2095 RLTTVEKMKAE
+2095 RLTTVEKLKAE

-2117 RKVFLDPQETSPAR
+2117 RKVFLDPQDASAAPTTLPRLPRERAGEMAT
-2131 SQGSPLMRRIIYEQA
+2131 E
-2146 EPRAER
+2146 RAE
-2152 PPQEPSPSY
+2152 
-2161 VARRLGSTVANY
+2161 VA
-2173 TPIMNGSSSYRSSL
+2173 
-2187 EARTIPEMGG
+2187 
-2197 VVGGVVG
+2197 
-2204 VAASLGT
+2204 
-2211 AAMEARGVATNLGT
+2211 
-2225 TAAME
+2225 
-2230 VRGVAAGLGT
+2230 
-2240 ASSEASG
+2240 
-2247 LAAGLVTPAVEAKGI
+2247 
-2262 AASLVTGAAA
+2262 
-2272 AVEVK
+2272 
-2277 ASQYLRQPKIKH
+2277 
-2289 MDDMVTPM
+2289 
-2297 LVACRLEKAREKEVR
+2297 
-2312 EREQRERERDIVLME
+2312 
-2327 PAPVMPVM
+2327 VM
-2335 AEVVLQEM
+2335 AEVVLQEPV
-2343 GREGMGRER
+2343 RER
-2352 LNSEPSS
+2352 LHSEPTRGPRGS
-2359 RDHRAGSSRSEPQQR
+2359 RTDPLGHAEPQVQAYQR
-2374 DRDRDSRDSR
+2374 Q
-2384 DSHREAR
+2384 
-2391 LERQHSSEALMIQ
+2391 LSSEQLIQ

-2417 RAERKERKLERQ
+2417 HAERRDRRTLERQ

-2435 GHGHEGRRKDRHRTE
+2435 GHEGRRRERDRHRVE
-2450 RQESSEHD
+2450 RQESSD
-2458 TAKEQSDRRSTEK
+2458 DMAKELSDRPARPPFP
-2471 RSGGQTLF
+2471 Q
-2479 DIVEQLK
+2479 
-2486 EREAATAR
+2486 AR
-2494 GEVPKVPNGV
+2494 GEVPRLPNGL
-2504 PEKSSGRPDR
+2504 PDKSSRIDR

-2526 PRPKDPSAGE
+2526 PRPKEPGE
-2536 ATTTRRSRSAPEP
+2536 TTRRSRSAP
-2549 GMAQSVSPSV
+2549 AQSSQAA
-2559 PQPPSH
+2559 PQPPAH

-2575 KLDIETMRKSSNSR
+2575 KLDIESMKKSTNSR

-2601 EIGFY
+2601 ELGFY
-2606 KDAKNT
+2606 KDAKNN

-2617 NEPMLN
+2617 NEPLLN
-2623 LGHCHCDVTL
+2623 LSHCHCDVTN

-2657 DESQDDLKA
+2657 DEEDLKA
-2666 WTTNIN
+2666 WVNNITA
-2672 KSIAEHEEIAK
+2672 SITEHEEIAK
-2683 WGQTQP
+2683 WGQPQP

-2704 ADNKSERGEK
+2704 VDNRSERGGERSDRGDRIERADKEKEREKEKEKEKERERGERSEKSERAGK
-2714 SDRGERPERA
+2714 SDG
-2724 ERSER
+2724 
-2729 SDKGETK
+2729 
-2736 SDTKRSE
+2736 KRSE

>member
-1 MANASTDLDNAE
+1 MANASMDLDNVE
-13 AQCQLNNNNT
+13 AQGQLNNN
-23 RLAGSSGHWETEVTS
+23 RPASSRGHTWDSESTS
-38 SKLFECSRIKAL
+38 AKLFECSRIKAL
-50 AEERDAVQKKT
+50 ADERDAVQKKT

-68 HLARV
+68 HLAQV

-100 MLPRPTRGRMRIHC
+100 LLPRPTRGRMRIHC

-167 CDDNRETRSAKDAL
+167 TEDNRETRSAKDAL

-192 SEVHIQNFT
+192 SEVNIQNFT
-201 TCWRDG
+201 SCWRDG

-218 PDLIEFHKLIRSNA
+218 PDLIEFHKLAKSNA

-238 AFNIAEQNLGLTKLL
+238 AFNVAEQNLGLTKLL

-273 SYYHYFSK
+273 SFYHYFSK
-281 MKALRVEGKRVGKVL
+281 MKALAVEGKRIGKVL
-296 DNAIEGQKMIDRY
+296 DNAIEIEKIIEHYD
-309 EALASE
+309 ALASD

-320 EKTIGIISNQ
+320 EKTISIISNQ

-386 EGKLISDINKAWERL
+386 EGKLISDINKMWERL

-412 RQELIRQEKLELLAQ
+412 RTELIRQEKLELLAQ

-485 LAGEMETE
+485 LAAELEAE
-493 GYYDI
+493 GYYDN
-498 RRISARKE
+498 RRIAARKE
-506 NILGQWSLLKELVVG
+506 NILGQWALLKELVVA

-534 NFQDMVYMIDWMED
+534 TFQEMVYMIDWMED
-548 MQVQLLSKDFGKH
+548 IQMQLLSKDFGKH

-576 ADIIVQA
+576 ADIAVQA

-612 RVNHVSTCLEE
+612 RVNHVTTCLEE
-623 LKQLAAKRRSELEE
+623 LKQLAAKRRSELED
-637 SQHLWAFFQEVEESE
+637 SRQLWAFFQEVEEAE
-652 AWIREKSSIL
+652 AWIREKIAIL
-662 ATQTCGKDLSSVL
+662 AAQTFGKDLSSVL
-675 RLLQKHK
+675 RLLHKHK
-682 TLAGELLARR
+682 TLTGELLSRR
-692 SLLQQ
+692 KLLQQ
-697 TMKKGKQILMEKSFG
+697 TMKKAKQFLNHKTIG
-712 TRDIQERIME
+712 TGQIQEKIME
-722 VKGEWKRLE
+722 LKDEWKHLEEQASHRLN
-731 DQAAQRLGHLQE
+731 HLQD

-748 QFSTE
+748 QFNVE
-753 TDDLLAWLQDAYRL
+753 TDDVLAWLQDTYRL

-780 QSLLKKHRGVREAV
+780 QSLLKKHRGVQE
-794 DKHRLHVVTLR
+794 DIEKHRLHVVSLR
-805 KHMVALPLHY
+805 KHMVGLTLQY
-815 RELNEVQSR
+815 RDLEEVQAR
-824 MGEAEQLYAEVAEV
+824 MAEVEQLYTEVAEV
-838 AVLRQ
+838 SVLRQ
-843 QWLHDALAVYLM
+843 QWLLDALAVYRM
-855 FSEVNACE
+855 FSEVHACE

-876 EVPERLED
+876 NIPERLED
-884 VEVIAHRFES
+884 VEVVAHRFES

-918 SGHPSSTEVRGC
+918 GDHPSSDEVRHC
-930 QDHLNSRW
+930 QDHLNGRW
-938 NRIVEMVEQKK
+938 NCIVELVEQKK
-949 DHLDSVLRLQN
+949 DHLNSILRIQN

-965 AEIKSQ
+965 TEIKSQ
-971 IQEKRKAIDTTQYV
+971 IREKRKAIDSTQYA

-992 LALQRRLS
+992 LALQRKLS
-1000 TMEGALAVLEPKLLH
+1000 TMEGALSILEPKLIN
-1015 LQQEAEELAISHPAK
+1015 LQQEAEELAATHPDQ
-1030 AMEVLEPFE
+1030 AMEVLVQFE
-1039 GISVEWEELKRT
+1039 EISVEWEELKCT
-1051 LQGCEDSLIVAGRLQ
+1051 LQGCEDSLTVASRLQ

-1071 LDCFLTWLVQ
+1071 LDGFLTWLVQ
-1081 TQTAAASDEL
+1081 TQTTVASEEL
-1091 PNALE
+1091 PNSLE
-1096 EAERLINC
+1096 EAERLINR

-1115 EEDYERLQAVNEL
+1115 EEDYERLQAVNDL
-1128 LEAEEAPLPYA
+1128 LETEEAPLPYV

-1172 HLFLRDVKQAEAF
+1172 HLFLRDVKQAESL

-1190 SALAHI
+1190 SSLAHI

-1205 EAAIKK
+1205 ETAIKK

-1231 AGESLIS
+1231 AGDSLIG
-1238 QSNIYSDRIKER
+1238 QRNIYSERIKEG
-1250 VDTLANRGN
+1250 A
-1259 QNRELAQQWLERL
+1259 QNRNLAQQWLDRL
-1272 NGQWGLQRLLQDC
+1272 NEQWELQSFLQDC

-1306 TQKLHKKWLKHQAF
+1306 AQKLHKKWLKHQAF

-1329 WLEKIEREGQ
+1329 WLEKIEKEGQ
-1339 QLIQEKPELSPVVR
+1339 QLIQEKPELKSIVQ
-1353 RKLGEIRE
+1353 RKLEEIRE

-1372 KARQLFEANRA
+1372 KARQLFEANKA
-1383 DLLVQSYTSLDH
+1383 DLLVQSYSSLDQ
-1395 RLHQLEGQLC
+1395 RLSHLEGQLSHL
-1405 YVDQGQDLTSVNK
+1405 DQSPDLTSVNK
-1418 QLKKLQTMECQM
+1418 QLKKLQTMESQM
-1430 EEWYKEVGELQVA
+1430 EEWYREVGELQVQA
-1443 AASIPQQGQVMD
+1443 AAIPQPALTRD
-1455 TVSERQAAVETRIV
+1455 VSMSDKQSMVETRIV

-1486 EVHQVGRD
+1486 EVHQVARD
-1494 LEDEILWVQERLPA
+1494 LEDEILWVQERLPM
-1508 ATSQEHGSSLQ
+1508 ATSMEHGNSLQ
-1519 AVQQLMKKNQTLQ
+1519 AVQQLMKKNQNLQ
-1532 RELQGHRARVEDV
+1532 RELQAHQVRMEDV
-1545 LERANVIAS
+1545 LERAGLIGS
-1554 IRSPEADCV
+1554 IRSPEVDCV
-1563 RAGLEQL
+1563 RASLE
-1570 SRLWGLLWAETERR
+1570 RLQHLWDTLRLETEQR
-1584 QLVLDAMYQAQ
+1584 QQNLDAMYQAQ
-1595 QYYFDTAEVEA
+1595 QYYFDVAEVEA

-1627 LQLLKKHLALEQTIE
+1627 LKLLKKHLVLEQTVE

-1648 GLLSQQCRQLLEMG
+1648 GLLSQQCRQLLELG

-1670 KRQSQMDRL
+1670 KRQSQVDRL
-1679 YVSLKDLVEERKS
+1679 YVSLKDLVEEHKS

-1702 LNHEVDELEQWIA
+1702 LNREVDELEQWIA
-1715 EREVVASSPELGQDF
+1715 EREVVASSPELGQDY

-1742 FASETGSLG
+1742 FATETGMLG

-1765 IDYGHAEA
+1765 IDYGHADA

-1809 FFADCREVLAQ
+1809 FFADAREVLVQ
-1820 IDDKQRRLPEV
+1820 IADKQRRLPEV
-1831 RARQGG
+1831 RACQEG

-1843 LQRLMHSF
+1843 LQRLMHTF
-1851 EHDIQLLVT
+1851 EQDIQLLIT
-1860 QVRQLQESAG
+1860 QVRQLQESAA
-1870 QLRTIYAGQKAEA
+1870 QLRTVYAGEKAEA
-1883 IAGREQEVMY
+1883 IACKEQEVMLS
-1893 CWKELLTSCEECRV
+1893 WKELLNVCDECRV
-1907 QITTATDKLRF
+1907 QITTVTDKLRF
-1918 FGVVRDQI
+1918 FGVVRDLI
-1926 MWMDSIISQIGTGDN
+1926 IWMDGIICQIGTGEK
-1941 PSIPPSDIMG
+1941 P
-1951 SGLSGPF
+1951 

-1973 LKSEVEARS
+1973 LKCEIEARN
-1982 KSVLQCVEMG
+1982 KSVIQCVEMG

-1997 ARNPAAEEIKEKLDT
+1997 ARNPAAEEIKEKLDRI
-2012 VVAKQYELSE
+2012 VAKQKELTE
-2022 KWDKHWEVLQ
+2022 KWDKHWELLQ

-2060 KELGASVDEVE
+2060 SELGNSVDEVE

-2095 RLTTVEKMKAE
+2095 RLTTVEKLKAE

-2117 RKVFLDPQETSPAR
+2117 RKVFLDPQEASPNRMVAYVR
-2131 SQGSPLMRRIIYEQA
+2131 QDLRP
-2146 EPRAER
+2146 ER
-2152 PPQEPSPSY
+2152 
-2161 VARRLGSTVANY
+2161 L
-2173 TPIMNGSSSYRSSL
+2173 
-2187 EARTIPEMGG
+2187 
-2197 VVGGVVG
+2197 
-2204 VAASLGT
+2204 
-2211 AAMEARGVATNLGT
+2211 
-2225 TAAME
+2225 
-2230 VRGVAAGLGT
+2230 
-2240 ASSEASG
+2240 
-2247 LAAGLVTPAVEAKGI
+2247 
-2262 AASLVTGAAA
+2262 
-2272 AVEVK
+2272 
-2277 ASQYLRQPKIKH
+2277 QPKIDH
-2289 MDDMVTPM
+2289 VHEAVRP
-2297 LVACRLEKAREKEVR
+2297 LLEMHKTERDKDQDRGR
-2312 EREQRERERDIVLME
+2312 EREGEMVLANVVMREPGRELITTEQPRDPRGSRSDPQMDHYRRER
-2327 PAPVMPVM
+2327 
-2335 AEVVLQEM
+2335 
-2343 GREGMGRER
+2343 
-2352 LNSEPSS
+2352 
-2359 RDHRAGSSRSEPQQR
+2359 H
-2374 DRDRDSRDSR
+2374 
-2384 DSHREAR
+2384 
-2391 LERQHSSEALMIQ
+2391 LERQA
-2404 ARRDE
+2404 
-2409 LPQEVWRE
+2409 
-2417 RAERKERKLERQ
+2417 
-2429 TSSEQE
+2429 SSEQE
-2435 GHGHEGRRKDRHRTE
+2435 I
-2450 RQESSEHD
+2450 Q
-2458 TAKEQSDRRSTEK
+2458 
-2471 RSGGQTLF
+2471 
-2479 DIVEQLK
+2479 
-2486 EREAATAR
+2486 AR
-2494 GEVPKVPNGV
+2494 GEMPRLLNGL
-2504 PEKSSGRPDR
+2504 PEKSIRPDR

-2526 PRPKDPSAGE
+2526 PRPKEPNPGE
-2536 ATTTRRSRSAPEP
+2536 SRRSRSAP
-2549 GMAQSVSPSV
+2549 AQSSPPV
-2559 PQPPSH
+2559 PQPPMH
-2565 TAHHEGFLFR
+2565 TAQHEGFLFR
-2575 KLDIETMRKSSNSR
+2575 KLDIESQKKSANSR
-2589 SWVNLYCVLNKG
+2589 SWVNLYCVLSKG

-2617 NEPMLN
+2617 SEPLLN
-2623 LGHCHCDVTL
+2623 LSNCTCDVTN

-2647 DGSEFLFHAK
+2647 DGNEFLFHAK
-2657 DESQDDLKA
+2657 DEEDLKG
-2666 WTTNIN
+2666 WITSITT
-2672 KSIAEHEEIAK
+2672 SIAEHEEIAK
-2683 WGQTQP
+2683 WGQPQP

-2696 GTRRDGSK
+2696 GTRQDGSK
-2704 ADNKSERGEK
+2704 AEKSEK
-2714 SDRGERPERA
+2714 GERSDLGDRIEKG
-2724 ERSER
+2724 ER
-2729 SDKGETK
+2729 SDK
-2736 SDTKRSE
+2736 SE
-2743 KSSKKK
+2743 KGEKSEKKEKAEKADRRSSTSGKKK

>member
-13 AQCQLNNNNT
+13 AQRQLNNNNRPAST
-23 RLAGSSGHWETEVTS
+23 GFWETETTS
-38 SKLFECSRIKAL
+38 AKLFECSRIKAL
-50 AEERDAVQKKT
+50 ADERDAVQKKT

-68 HLARV
+68 HLSRV
-73 SCRIADLYND
+73 SCRISDLYND

-90 TRLLEVLSGE
+90 IRLLEVLSGE

-167 CDDNRETRSAKDAL
+167 TEDNRETRSAKDAL

-192 SEVHIQNFT
+192 PEVNIHNFT

-218 PDLIEFHKLIRSNA
+218 PDLIEFHKLTRSNA
-232 TYNLQQ
+232 THNLQQ
-238 AFNIAEQNLGLTKLL
+238 AFNIAEQSLGLTKLL

-281 MKALRVEGKRVGKVL
+281 MKALIVEGKRIGKVL
-296 DNAIEGQKMIDRY
+296 DNAIEAEKIIRRY
-309 EALASE
+309 EALASD

-320 EKTIGIISNQ
+320 ERTISIISNQ
-330 KFANSLTG
+330 KFANSLSG

-386 EGKLISDINKAWERL
+386 DGKLISDINKAWERL
-401 EKAEHERGVAL
+401 EKAEHDRGVAL
-412 RQELIRQEKLELLAQ
+412 RKELIRQEKLELLAQ

-471 DISSYEERIGVVVE
+471 DILSYEERISVVVE
-485 LAGEMETE
+485 LATEMESE

-506 NILGQWSLLKELVVG
+506 NILGQWILLKELVVG
-521 RKARLEK
+521 RKSRLEK
-528 NLALQK
+528 NLALQ
-534 NFQDMVYMIDWMED
+534 NTFQEMVYMIDWMEE
-548 MQVQLLSKDFGKH
+548 MQIKLLSKDYGKH
-561 LLEVDDLLQKHSLQE
+561 LLEVEDMLQKQSLQE
-576 ADIIVQA
+576 ADISIQA

-590 TAALKFTTIEGYQP
+590 TAALKFTTVEGYQP

-612 RVNHVSTCLEE
+612 RVNHVNTCLEE
-623 LKQLAAKRRSELEE
+623 LMQLAAKRRLELEDSRE
-637 SQHLWAFFQEVEESE
+637 LWAFFQEVEESE
-652 AWIREKSSIL
+652 AWIREKTSIL
-662 ATQTCGKDLSSVL
+662 ATQSCGKDLSSVL

-692 SLLQQ
+692 ALLQQ
-697 TMKKGKQILMEKSFG
+697 TMIKGKEILTQKSFG
-712 TRDIQERIME
+712 TAGIQERLME
-722 VKGEWKRLE
+722 AKAEWKRLE
-731 DQAAQRLGHLQE
+731 DQATQRLCNLQE
-743 ALNFF
+743 ALDFF

-753 TDDLLAWLQDAYRL
+753 TDDLLAWLQDTYRL

-780 QSLLKKHRGVREAV
+780 QSLLKKHRGVRESI
-794 DKHRLHVVTLR
+794 DKHRVQVVGLR
-805 KHMVALPLHY
+805 KHMVALPLYY
-815 RELNEVQSR
+815 RELDEVRAR
-824 MGEAEQLYAEVAEV
+824 MSETEQLYTEVAEV

-843 QWLHDALAVYLM
+843 QWLHDALAVYRM

-869 EQWLNKM
+869 EQWLNNM

-938 NRIVEMVEQKK
+938 NRIVELVEEKK
-949 DHLDSVLRLQN
+949 DHLDSILRIQN

-965 AEIKSQ
+965 TEIKSQ
-971 IQEKRKAIDTTQYV
+971 IQDKRKAIDATQYV
-985 GSDLGGV
+985 GSDLGSV

-1015 LQQEAEELAISHPAK
+1015 LQEDAEELATSHPDK
-1030 AMEVLEPFE
+1030 AVEILVPFE

-1051 LQGCEDSLIVAGRLQ
+1051 LQGCEDSLTVAGRLQ

-1071 LDCFLTWLVQ
+1071 LDSFLTWLVQ
-1081 TQTAAASDEL
+1081 TQTSAASDEL
-1091 PNALE
+1091 PNVLE
-1096 EAERLINC
+1096 DAERLINQ

-1115 EEDYERLQAVNEL
+1115 EEDYERLQSVNEL
-1128 LEAEEAPLPYA
+1128 LESEEAPLPHG

-1145 QKLDVGWNKLLE
+1145 HKLDVGWNKLLE

-1190 SALAHI
+1190 SALAHV

-1238 QSNIYSDRIKER
+1238 QNNIYSERIRER
-1250 VDTLANRGN
+1250 VDLLSNRGN
-1259 QNRELAQQWLERL
+1259 QNREHAQQWLHKL
-1272 NGQWGLQRLLQDC
+1272 NDQWELQRFLQDC
-1285 HELGDWVA
+1285 HEIGDWVA

-1306 TQKLHKKWLKHQAF
+1306 TQKLHKKWLKHQTF

-1329 WLEKIEREGQ
+1329 WLDKIEKEGQ
-1339 QLIQEKPELSPVVR
+1339 RLMQEKPELSALVKK
-1353 RKLGEIRE
+1353 KLEEIRE

-1383 DLLVQSYTSLDH
+1383 DLLVQSYSSLDQ
-1395 RLHQLEGQLC
+1395 RLQQLEGQLAH
-1405 YVDQGQDLTSVNK
+1405 VDYGQDLTTVNK
-1418 QLKKLQTMECQM
+1418 QLKKLQTMECHM
-1430 EEWYKEVGELQVA
+1430 EEWYKEVGDLQVH
-1443 AASIPQQGQVMD
+1443 AASIPQQGEVMEK
-1455 TVSERQAAVETRIV
+1455 VSEKQVGVETRIV

-1494 LEDEILWVQERLPA
+1494 LEDEILWIQEHLPM
-1508 ATSQEHGSSLQ
+1508 ATSQEHGTSLQ
-1519 AVQQLMKKNQTLQ
+1519 AVQQLMKKNQSLQ
-1532 RELQGHRARVEDV
+1532 KELHGHRARVEDV
-1545 LERANVIAS
+1545 LERAGVIAS
-1554 IRSPEADCV
+1554 IRSPEADSI
-1563 RAGLEQL
+1563 RDGMEQL
-1570 SRLWGLLWAETERR
+1570 HHLWEVLWVETERR

-1595 QYYFDTAEVEA
+1595 QYYFDVGEVEA

-1615 MNEEKGKDEPST
+1615 MNEETGKDEAST
-1627 LQLLKKHLALEQTIE
+1627 LQLLKKQLALEQTIE

-1648 GLLSQQCRQLLEMG
+1648 GLLSQQCRQLLELG
-1662 HPDSEQIS
+1662 HPDCEQIS
-1670 KRQSQMDRL
+1670 KRQSQIDRL

-1692 RLEQQYWLYQ
+1692 RLEQQYWLFQ
-1702 LNHEVDELEQWIA
+1702 LNREVDELEQWIA
-1715 EREVVASSPELGQDF
+1715 EREVIASSTELGQDF

-1742 FASETGSLG
+1742 FAAETGSLG
-1751 QERVTAVNQ
+1751 HERVTAVNQ

-1765 IDYGHAEA
+1765 IDYGHADA

-1794 ETRAQMLAASHQLHK
+1794 ETRGQMLAASHQLHK
-1809 FFADCREVLAQ
+1809 FFSDSREVLAQ
-1820 IDDKQRRLPEV
+1820 VEDKQRRLPEV
-1831 RARQGG
+1831 RACQGG
-1837 TANTST
+1837 TSNTST
-1843 LQRLMHSF
+1843 LQRLMQTF
-1851 EHDIQLLVT
+1851 EHDIQLLVA
-1860 QVRQLQESAG
+1860 QVRQLQESAA
-1870 QLRTIYAGQKAEA
+1870 QLRTVYAGEKAEA
-1883 IAGREQEVMY
+1883 IAMQEHEVMQA
-1893 CWKELLTSCEECRV
+1893 WKELLISCEDCRM

-1918 FGVVRDQI
+1918 FGMVRDQL
-1926 MWMDSIISQIGTGDN
+1926 MWMESIICQIGTGEK
-1941 PSIPPSDIMG
+1941 PSSFLRALMG
-1951 SGLSGPF
+1951 YGLSGAC

-1973 LKSEVEARS
+1973 LKSEVEARN
-1982 KSVLQCVEMG
+1982 KSVLQCIEMG

-1997 ARNPAAEEIKEKLDT
+1997 ARNPASEEIKEKLEK
-2012 VVAKQYELSE
+2012 VLAKQHELTE
-2022 KWDKHWEVLQ
+2022 KWDKHWEELQ
-2032 HMLEVHQ
+2032 QMLEVHQ

-2050 LTAQEPFINS
+2050 LTAQEPLLSSN
-2060 KELGASVDEVE
+2060 ELGGSVDEVE

-2095 RLTTVEKMKAE
+2095 RLTTVEKIKAE
-2106 QSKLPPTPLLG
+2106 QSQLPPTPLLG
-2117 RKVFLDPQETSPAR
+2117 RKVFLDPQDSSPAR
-2131 SQGSPLMRRIIYEQA
+2131 SSPSSIIRQTIYEQGDA
-2146 EPRAER
+2146 RLER
-2152 PPQEPSPSY
+2152 ITPQPSPSS

-2173 TPIMNGSSSYRSSL
+2173 TPIMNGAASFRL
-2187 EARTIPEMGG
+2187 QEARNAGI
-2197 VVGGVVG
+2197 V
-2204 VAASLGT
+2204 
-2211 AAMEARGVATNLGT
+2211 
-2225 TAAME
+2225 
-2230 VRGVAAGLGT
+2230 GVAAGLGT
-2240 ASSEASG
+2240 AMEHK
-2247 LAAGLVTPAVEAKGI
+2247 VTQLRAEFKAQTPQQKIEHI
-2262 AASLVTGAAA
+2262 H
-2272 AVEVK
+2272 EVVHP
-2277 ASQYLRQPKIKH
+2277 L
-2289 MDDMVTPM
+2289 
-2297 LVACRLEKAREKEVR
+2297 LE
-2312 EREQRERERDIVLME
+2312 RERERYHE
-2327 PAPVMPVM
+2327 NVM
-2335 AEVVLQEM
+2335 AEVVLQEP
-2343 GREGMGRER
+2343 GGGRER
-2352 LNSEPSS
+2352 LNSVVGGS
-2359 RDHRAGSSRSEPQQR
+2359 GSSRSELVVEQHPPP
-2374 DRDRDSRDSR
+2374 
-2384 DSHREAR
+2384 RESR
-2391 LERQHSSEALMIQ
+2391 LERQLSTEQLIQ

-2417 RAERKERKLERQ
+2417 RAERAERRLERQ

-2435 GHGHEGRRKDRHRTE
+2435 GHEVRRRERHRLE
-2450 RQESSEHD
+2450 RQESSEHE
-2458 TAKEQSDRRSTEK
+2458 AKEQSDK
-2471 RSGGQTLF
+2471 RSGGGEKRSTLAE
-2479 DIVEQLK
+2479 IVEQLQ
-2486 EREAATAR
+2486 EREAAQAR
-2494 GEVPKVPNGV
+2494 GEIPRLPNGV
-2504 PEKSSGRPDR
+2504 PEKSSRPDR

-2526 PRPKDPSAGE
+2526 PRPKETTAGE
-2536 ATTTRRSRSAPEP
+2536 TRRSRSAP
-2549 GMAQSVSPSV
+2549 AQSSPAV
-2559 PQPPSH
+2559 PLPPTH
-2565 TAHHEGFLFR
+2565 TAQHEGFLFR
-2575 KLDIETMRKSSNSR
+2575 KIDIDGQKKSSNR

-2601 EIGFY
+2601 ELGFY

-2612 TTPYN
+2612 VTPYN
-2617 NEPMLN
+2617 NEPLIN
-2623 LGHCHCDVTL
+2623 LSRCACDINN

-2657 DESQDDLKA
+2657 DEDDLKI
-2666 WTTNIN
+2666 WIT
-2672 KSIAEHEEIAK
+2672 SITASISEHEEINK
-2683 WGQTQP
+2683 QGQTNP

-2696 GTRRDGSK
+2696 GTRREGSR
-2704 ADNKSERGEK
+2704 AGGSQRGEK
-2714 SDRGERPERA
+2714 SDRA
-2724 ERSER
+2724 EVGSVR
-2729 SDKGETK
+2729 SDKGEK
-2736 SDTKRSE
+2736 PE
-2743 KSSKKK
+2743 KKTGKKK